1 MPSDFEK
8 NKEQELD
15 RYGVWIKSGPQDV
28 NDTTGDTAVNLEP
41 PVELQDLQEKQPV
54 SENPASVDGS
64 IEPESG
70 AETETAEPDETGVQ
84 DALEE
89 LDLPPLSDF
98 NSLDEETELP
108 VKDEEITEADFEI
121 QPSTEINTSEGIEN
135 TMPEDT
141 GSSKE
146 SPHINIVQDDGAAS
160 FEDDSLAEPDDDNE
174 SDALPEEQTITVEND
189 WISDKEDVP
198 VWESEKT
205 SHEADLKD
213 AENPENDAESPE
225 SGSIVFAEDREEES
239 RNIDSK
245 ATSDSDTG
253 FMPEDISPVHEFEVN
268 DTKIENI
275 ELPVDSTNNGETNT
289 DETPGTWDSE
299 FPDFSAFLDES
310 ELSQIDNM
318 TPPPRTEKK
327 ESSGDGMEEI
337 SMDDFGLS
345 DDFSEIS
352 LDDFM
357 SDGSSSKA
365 KENQAVFDDTPP
377 LNIDL
382 EFDDEFIEESKK
394 MSRTQTDSDDL
405 LSQFFDD
412 DFGVEIIDESPD
424 LSESSKI
431 SGKTEQTGSTDF
443 DLSEIEGFEMFD
455 DTEASPV
462 SEEKPHEDNISNIG
476 KTEEISLSD
485 FDTESTGSETPET
498 VKSSGV
504 NDGSE
509 DVTSEFD
516 DILSEIGPSANQG
529 SQSIDKPS
537 SGDINLT
544 VTVEDDEETEEEPEP
559 EMDNLEEEEE
569 EISVPIYIED
579 AGKTPEP
586 SKPNNAPSPGD
597 FDLSEIEGFEF
608 LDSDSPSKKSE
619 QNETVSEETIT
630 QEETTAEPVVAED
643 EIIAEPVVSEEET
656 PLADLDFAEPALQE
670 EEIIAE
676 PAVEDDE
683 ITAEPVVAEEETP
696 LADLD
701 FAEPALQEEEI
712 TAEPVVAED
721 ETIAE
726 PVVAEDETT
735 AEPVVA
741 EEEII
746 AEPAEEDDEITAE
759 PVVVEDETIAEPVVA
774 EDETPLADP
783 DFAEPALQEEEITA
797 EPAEEDDETIAEPA
811 EEDDETIAEPVVTE
825 DEITAEPVVVE
836 DEITAEPVVAED
848 ETTAEPVVAEDETPL
863 ADLDFAEP
871 ALQEEEIIAEPAE
884 EDDEITA
891 EPVVAEDETIAE
903 PVVVEDETIA
913 EPVVVEDET
922 IAEPVVEDETPLAD
936 LDFAEPA
943 LQEEEIIAEPAVE
956 EETIAEPVVIEDEI
970 TAEPVV
976 AEDETIAE
984 PVVAEDET
992 IAEPVVAEDEITAE
1006 PVVAEEETP
1015 LADLDFA
1022 EPALQE
1028 KEIIAEPT
1036 VEEEKCGT
1044 EKEADNN
1051 KQEQVEAV
1059 NSETADVSD
1068 MFLESTGNS
1077 ENTSETMKDLDIPPA
1092 LGEPGDKETVE
1103 INTPKLDI
1111 TNPFDDSLENTEG
1124 DSDTK
1129 ENEKVESE
1137 ENMNNDFD
1145 DVKAVE
1151 QDLLDTETKDT
1162 GSEPALDKTNEE
1174 TTVLRKIA
1182 EELTSIRDE
1191 ITTLK
1196 SELNNLKSVDTT
1208 ASQVEES
1215 VQSGDDAGEVSI
1227 PTSQNDSENSG
1238 FFADD
1243 DTDES
1248 IALTGDELNNI
1259 LTTADFTEE
1268 KSGVDEDH
1276 PVNDDS
1282 GEPEE
1287 VKTEDVDEGISDF
1300 EKELLENDEKTFDEE
1315 KAFEDPAYDTVEPVP
1330 ITKIEDTNYLDG
1342 EDEALPAEELA
1353 IDEGEIP
1360 EIDFN
1365 DEVLVEPEETEISD
1379 TIKDLDINA
1388 KTPEIDTVT
1397 QESTEEKEPEVE
1409 KEDNGVFTE
1418 ELKGEIKTVLA
1429 YMDQLLENLPE
1440 SKIEEFA
1447 KSEHFHVYKKLF
1459 DELGLS

>member
-121 QPSTEINTSEGIEN
+121 QPSTEIKTSEGTEN

-160 FEDDSLAEPDDDNE
+160 FEDDSLAEPDDDNG
-174 SDALPEEQTITVEND
+174 SDSLPEEQTITVEND

-213 AENPENDAESPE
+213 AENDAESPE

-245 ATSDSDTG
+245 STSDSDTG

-462 SEEKPHEDNISNIG
+462 SEEKPHEDNISSIG

-630 QEETTAEPVVAED
+630 QDETIAEPVVVEDEITAEPVVAED
-643 EIIAEPVVSEEET
+643 ET

-676 PAVEDDE
+676 PA
-683 ITAEPVVAEEETP
+683 EE
-696 LADLD
+696 
-701 FAEPALQEEEI
+701 
-712 TAEPVVAED
+712 

-726 PVVAEDETT
+726 PVVAEDE
-735 AEPVVA
+735 
-741 EEEII
+741 
-746 AEPAEEDDEITAE
+746 ITAE
-759 PVVVEDETIAEPVVA
+759 PVVV
-774 EDETPLADP
+774 
-783 DFAEPALQEEEITA
+783 
-797 EPAEEDDETIAEPA
+797 
-811 EEDDETIAEPVVTE
+811 
-825 DEITAEPVVVE
+825 
-836 DEITAEPVVAED
+836 
-848 ETTAEPVVAEDETPL
+848 EDETPL

-913 EPVVVEDET
+913 EPVV
-922 IAEPVVEDETPLAD
+922 
-936 LDFAEPA
+936 
-943 LQEEEIIAEPAVE
+943 
-956 EETIAEPVVIEDEI
+956 
-970 TAEPVV
+970 
-976 AEDETIAE
+976 
-984 PVVAEDET
+984 AEDET

-1006 PVVAEEETP
+1006 PVVVEDETP

-1028 KEIIAEPT
+1028 EEIIAEPT

-1315 KAFEDPAYDTVEPVP
+1315 NAFEDPAYDTVEPVP

-1365 DEVLVEPEETEISD
+1365 DEVLVEPEETEISG
-1379 TIKDLDINA
+1379 T
-1388 KTPEIDTVT
+1388 
-1397 QESTEEKEPEVE
+1397 
-1409 KEDNGVFTE
+1409 
-1418 ELKGEIKTVLA
+1418 
-1429 YMDQLLENLPE
+1429 
-1440 SKIEEFA
+1440 
-1447 KSEHFHVYKKLF
+1447 
-1459 DELGLS
+1459 

>member
-28 NDTTGDTAVNLEP
+28 NDTTGDTAANLEP

-121 QPSTEINTSEGIEN
+121 QPSTEIKTSEGTEN

-160 FEDDSLAEPDDDNE
+160 FEDDSLAEPDDDNG

-213 AENPENDAESPE
+213 AENDAESPE
-225 SGSIVFAEDREEES
+225 SGSIAFPEDRE
-239 RNIDSK
+239 
-245 ATSDSDTG
+245 
-253 FMPEDISPVHEFEVN
+253 
-268 DTKIENI
+268 
-275 ELPVDSTNNGETNT
+275 
-289 DETPGTWDSE
+289 E

-462 SEEKPHEDNISNIG
+462 SEEKPHEDNISSIG

-485 FDTESTGSETPET
+485 FDTEFAGSETPET
-498 VKSSGV
+498 VKASGV

-619 QNETVSEETIT
+619 QNETISEETIT
-630 QEETTAEPVVAED
+630 QEET
-643 EIIAEPVVSEEET
+643 
-656 PLADLDFAEPALQE
+656 
-670 EEIIAE
+670 
-676 PAVEDDE
+676 
-683 ITAEPVVAEEETP
+683 
-696 LADLD
+696 
-701 FAEPALQEEEI
+701 
-712 TAEPVVAED
+712 
-721 ETIAE
+721 
-726 PVVAEDETT
+726 
-735 AEPVVA
+735 
-741 EEEII
+741 
-746 AEPAEEDDEITAE
+746 
-759 PVVVEDETIAEPVVA
+759 
-774 EDETPLADP
+774 
-783 DFAEPALQEEEITA
+783 
-797 EPAEEDDETIAEPA
+797 
-811 EEDDETIAEPVVTE
+811 
-825 DEITAEPVVVE
+825 
-836 DEITAEPVVAED
+836 
-848 ETTAEPVVAEDETPL
+848 
-863 ADLDFAEP
+863 
-871 ALQEEEIIAEPAE
+871 
-884 EDDEITA
+884 
-891 EPVVAEDETIAE
+891 
-903 PVVVEDETIA
+903 
-913 EPVVVEDET
+913 
-922 IAEPVVEDETPLAD
+922 
-936 LDFAEPA
+936 
-943 LQEEEIIAEPAVE
+943 
-956 EETIAEPVVIEDEI
+956 
-970 TAEPVV
+970 
-976 AEDETIAE
+976 
-984 PVVAEDET
+984 
-992 IAEPVVAEDEITAE
+992 TAE

-1028 KEIIAEPT
+1028 KEIIAEPAVEEGEIT
-1036 VEEEKCGT
+1036 AEPVVVEDETIAEPVVTEEETPLADLDFAEPALQEEEIIAEPAVEEGEITAEPVVVEDETIAEPVVTEEETPLADLDFAEPALQEKEIIAEPAEEDDETTAEPVVAEDETIAEPAVEEDEITVEPVVAEDETIAEPVVAEDETIAEPVVTEDEITAEPVVAEDETPLADPDFAEPALQEDEIIAEPAVTEDEITAEPVVAEDETPLADLDFAEPALQEEETIAEPVVAEDETIAEPVVAEEETPLADLDFAEPALQEEEIIAEPAVEEEKCGT

-1059 NSETADVSD
+1059 NTETADVSD

-1162 GSEPALDKTNEE
+1162 GSEPAQDKTNEE

-1208 ASQVEES
+1208 GSQVEES

-1379 TIKDLDINA
+1379 TIKDLDINT

-1397 QESTEEKEPEVE
+1397 QEPTEEKEPEVE

>member
-64 IEPESG
+64 IEPESR

-121 QPSTEINTSEGIEN
+121 QPSTEIKTSEGTEN

-160 FEDDSLAEPDDDNE
+160 FEDDSLAEPDDDNG
-174 SDALPEEQTITVEND
+174 SDSLPEEQTITVEND

-198 VWESEKT
+198 VWGSEKT

-213 AENPENDAESPE
+213 AENDAESPE

-462 SEEKPHEDNISNIG
+462 SEEKPHEDNISSIG

-504 NDGSE
+504 NDDSE

-579 AGKTPEP
+579 AGKTQEP

-643 EIIAEPVVSEEET
+643 EIIAEPGV
-656 PLADLDFAEPALQE
+656 AED
-670 EEIIAE
+670 EIIAE
-676 PAVEDDE
+676 PG
-683 ITAEPVVAEEETP
+683 
-696 LADLD
+696 
-701 FAEPALQEEEI
+701 
-712 TAEPVVAED
+712 
-721 ETIAE
+721 
-726 PVVAEDETT
+726 
-735 AEPVVA
+735 
-741 EEEII
+741 
-746 AEPAEEDDEITAE
+746 
-759 PVVVEDETIAEPVVA
+759 
-774 EDETPLADP
+774 
-783 DFAEPALQEEEITA
+783 
-797 EPAEEDDETIAEPA
+797 
-811 EEDDETIAEPVVTE
+811 
-825 DEITAEPVVVE
+825 
-836 DEITAEPVVAED
+836 
-848 ETTAEPVVAEDETPL
+848 
-863 ADLDFAEP
+863 
-871 ALQEEEIIAEPAE
+871 
-884 EDDEITA
+884 
-891 EPVVAEDETIAE
+891 
-903 PVVVEDETIA
+903 
-913 EPVVVEDET
+913 
-922 IAEPVVEDETPLAD
+922 
-936 LDFAEPA
+936 
-943 LQEEEIIAEPAVE
+943 
-956 EETIAEPVVIEDEI
+956 
-970 TAEPVV
+970 
-976 AEDETIAE
+976 
-984 PVVAEDET
+984 
-992 IAEPVVAEDEITAE
+992 VAEDEI
-1006 PVVAEEETP
+1006 
-1015 LADLDFA
+1015 
-1022 EPALQE
+1022 
-1028 KEIIAEPT
+1028 
-1036 VEEEKCGT
+1036 CCCRRR
-1044 EKEADNN
+1044 NN
-1051 KQEQVEAV
+1051 RR
-1059 NSETADVSD
+1059 TCC
-1068 MFLESTGNS
+1068 
-1077 ENTSETMKDLDIPPA
+1077 
-1092 LGEPGDKETVE
+1092 
-1103 INTPKLDI
+1103 
-1111 TNPFDDSLENTEG
+1111 
-1124 DSDTK
+1124 
-1129 ENEKVESE
+1129 
-1137 ENMNNDFD
+1137 
-1145 DVKAVE
+1145 
-1151 QDLLDTETKDT
+1151 
-1162 GSEPALDKTNEE
+1162 
-1174 TTVLRKIA
+1174 R
-1182 EELTSIRDE
+1182 
-1191 ITTLK
+1191 
-1196 SELNNLKSVDTT
+1196 
-1208 ASQVEES
+1208 
-1215 VQSGDDAGEVSI
+1215 
-1227 PTSQNDSENSG
+1227 
-1238 FFADD
+1238 
-1243 DTDES
+1243 
-1248 IALTGDELNNI
+1248 
-1259 LTTADFTEE
+1259 
-1268 KSGVDEDH
+1268 
-1276 PVNDDS
+1276 
-1282 GEPEE
+1282 
-1287 VKTEDVDEGISDF
+1287 
-1300 EKELLENDEKTFDEE
+1300 
-1315 KAFEDPAYDTVEPVP
+1315 
-1330 ITKIEDTNYLDG
+1330 
-1342 EDEALPAEELA
+1342 
-1353 IDEGEIP
+1353 
-1360 EIDFN
+1360 
-1365 DEVLVEPEETEISD
+1365 
-1379 TIKDLDINA
+1379 
-1388 KTPEIDTVT
+1388 
-1397 QESTEEKEPEVE
+1397 
-1409 KEDNGVFTE
+1409 
-1418 ELKGEIKTVLA
+1418 
-1429 YMDQLLENLPE
+1429 
-1440 SKIEEFA
+1440 
-1447 KSEHFHVYKKLF
+1447 
-1459 DELGLS
+1459 

>member
-89 LDLPPLSDF
+89 IDLPPLSDF

-121 QPSTEINTSEGIEN
+121 QPSTEIKTSEGTEN

-146 SPHINIVQDDGAAS
+146 SPHINIVQDDGDAS
-160 FEDDSLAEPDDDNE
+160 FEDDSLAEPDDDNG
-174 SDALPEEQTITVEND
+174 SDSLPEEQTITVEND

-213 AENPENDAESPE
+213 AENDAESPE
-225 SGSIVFAEDREEES
+225 SGSIVFAEDRE
-239 RNIDSK
+239 
-245 ATSDSDTG
+245 
-253 FMPEDISPVHEFEVN
+253 
-268 DTKIENI
+268 
-275 ELPVDSTNNGETNT
+275 
-289 DETPGTWDSE
+289 E

-462 SEEKPHEDNISNIG
+462 SEEKPHEDNISSIG

-498 VKSSGV
+498 VKSSGG

-630 QEETTAEPVVAED
+630 QDETIAEPVVA
-643 EIIAEPVVSEEET
+643 EEET

-683 ITAEPVVAEEETP
+683 ITAEPVVAE
-696 LADLD
+696 
-701 FAEPALQEEEI
+701 
-712 TAEPVVAED
+712 
-721 ETIAE
+721 
-726 PVVAEDETT
+726 
-735 AEPVVA
+735 
-741 EEEII
+741 
-746 AEPAEEDDEITAE
+746 
-759 PVVVEDETIAEPVVA
+759 
-774 EDETPLADP
+774 
-783 DFAEPALQEEEITA
+783 
-797 EPAEEDDETIAEPA
+797 
-811 EEDDETIAEPVVTE
+811 
-825 DEITAEPVVVE
+825 
-836 DEITAEPVVAED
+836 
-848 ETTAEPVVAEDETPL
+848 
-863 ADLDFAEP
+863 
-871 ALQEEEIIAEPAE
+871 
-884 EDDEITA
+884 
-891 EPVVAEDETIAE
+891 DETIAE

-922 IAEPVVEDETPLAD
+922 TAEPVIAEDETPLADLDFAEPALQEKEIIAEPAAEDDEITAEPAVEEDEITAEPVVAEDETIAEPVVVEDEITAEPVVAEDETPLADPDFAEPALQEDEITAEPAVAEDEITAEPAAVEDETIAEPVVVENEITAEPVVAEDETTAEPVVTEEETPLAD

-956 EETIAEPVVIEDEI
+956 EE
-970 TAEPVV
+970 
-976 AEDETIAE
+976 
-984 PVVAEDET
+984 
-992 IAEPVVAEDEITAE
+992 
-1006 PVVAEEETP
+1006 
-1015 LADLDFA
+1015 
-1022 EPALQE
+1022 
-1028 KEIIAEPT
+1028 
-1036 VEEEKCGT
+1036 KCGT

-1059 NSETADVSD
+1059 NTETADVSD
-1068 MFLESTGNS
+1068 MFLESTDNS

-1397 QESTEEKEPEVE
+1397 QEPTEEKEPEVE

>member
-121 QPSTEINTSEGIEN
+121 QPSTEIKTSEGTEN

-160 FEDDSLAEPDDDNE
+160 FEDDSLAEPDDNNG

-205 SHEADLKD
+205 SHEGDLKD

-225 SGSIVFAEDREEES
+225 SGSIAFAEDR
-239 RNIDSK
+239 D
-245 ATSDSDTG
+245 
-253 FMPEDISPVHEFEVN
+253 
-268 DTKIENI
+268 
-275 ELPVDSTNNGETNT
+275 
-289 DETPGTWDSE
+289 E

-310 ELSQIDNM
+310 ELSQINNM
-318 TPPPRTEKK
+318 TPPPSTEKK

-462 SEEKPHEDNISNIG
+462 SEEKPHEDNISSIG

-498 VKSSGV
+498 VKSRGV

-608 LDSDSPSKKSE
+608 LDSDSPSQKSE
-619 QNETVSEETIT
+619 PNETVSEETIT

-643 EIIAEPVVSEEET
+643 EITAEPVVVEDETIAEPVVVEDETIAEPVVSEEET

-670 EEIIAE
+670 EEAI
-676 PAVEDDE
+676 
-683 ITAEPVVAEEETP
+683 AEPVVA
-696 LADLD
+696 
-701 FAEPALQEEEI
+701 EEEI
-712 TAEPVVAED
+712 TAEPVVSED
-721 ETIAE
+721 KTIAE
-726 PVVAEDETT
+726 PVVAEDE
-735 AEPVVA
+735 
-741 EEEII
+741 I
-746 AEPAEEDDEITAE
+746 
-759 PVVVEDETIAEPVVA
+759 
-774 EDETPLADP
+774 
-783 DFAEPALQEEEITA
+783 
-797 EPAEEDDETIAEPA
+797 
-811 EEDDETIAEPVVTE
+811 
-825 DEITAEPVVVE
+825 
-836 DEITAEPVVAED
+836 
-848 ETTAEPVVAEDETPL
+848 TAEPVVAEDETPL

-871 ALQEEEIIAEPAE
+871 ALQEEEIIAEPVVAE
-884 EDDEITA
+884 EEITA
-891 EPVVAEDETIAE
+891 EPVVSEE
-903 PVVVEDETIA
+903 
-913 EPVVVEDET
+913 
-922 IAEPVVEDETPLAD
+922 ETPLAD
-936 LDFAEPA
+936 PDFAEPA
-943 LQEEEIIAEPAVE
+943 LQEEEIIAEPAE
-956 EETIAEPVVIEDEI
+956 EDEI

-984 PVVAEDET
+984 PVVSEEETPLADLGFAEPALQEEEIIAEPAEEDDETIAEPVVVEDEITAEPVIAEDET
-992 IAEPVVAEDEITAE
+992 IAEPVVSEDETIAEPVVTEDEITAEPVVAEDEITAE

-1015 LADLDFA
+1015 LADPDFA

-1028 KEIIAEPT
+1028 EEITAEPVVAEDETPLADQDFAEPALQEEEIIAEPA

-1059 NSETADVSD
+1059 NTETADVSD
-1068 MFLESTGNS
+1068 MFLESTDNS

-1397 QESTEEKEPEVE
+1397 QEPTEEKEPEVE

>member
-121 QPSTEINTSEGIEN
+121 QPSTEIKTSEGTEN

-160 FEDDSLAEPDDDNE
+160 FEDDSLAEPDDDNG
-174 SDALPEEQTITVEND
+174 SDSLPEEQTITVEND

-198 VWESEKT
+198 VWGSEKT

-213 AENPENDAESPE
+213 AENPENDTESPE

-253 FMPEDISPVHEFEVN
+253 FMPEDISPVQEFEVN

-462 SEEKPHEDNISNIG
+462 SEEKPHEDNISSIG

-504 NDGSE
+504 NDDSE

-630 QEETTAEPVVAED
+630 QDETIAEPVVA
-643 EIIAEPVVSEEET
+643 EEET

-712 TAEPVVAED
+712 IAEPAEEETIAEPVVVEDEITAEPVVVEDETPLADLDFAEPALQEEEIIAEPAVEEEITAEPVVAEDEITAEPVVAED

-726 PVVAEDETT
+726 PVVAEEETPLADLDF
-735 AEPVVA
+735 AEPA
-741 EEEII
+741 LQEEEII
-746 AEPAEEDDEITAE
+746 AEPAEEDEITAEPVVAEDETIAE

-774 EDETPLADP
+774 EDETPLADL

-797 EPAEEDDETIAEPA
+797 EP
-811 EEDDETIAEPVVTE
+811 VV
-825 DEITAEPVVVE
+825 AE

-848 ETTAEPVVAEDETPL
+848 EITTEPVVAEEETPL
-863 ADLDFAEP
+863 ADLDFTEP

-913 EPVVVEDET
+913 EPVV
-922 IAEPVVEDETPLAD
+922 
-936 LDFAEPA
+936 
-943 LQEEEIIAEPAVE
+943 
-956 EETIAEPVVIEDEI
+956 
-970 TAEPVV
+970 
-976 AEDETIAE
+976 
-984 PVVAEDET
+984 AEDET

-1006 PVVAEEETP
+1006 PVVVEDETP

-1028 KEIIAEPT
+1028 EEIIAEPT

>member
-1 MPSDFEK
+1 MQKTKQSQNLLLQRK
-8 NKEQELD
+8 KHLWQT
-15 RYGVWIKSGPQDV
+15 WILP
-28 NDTTGDTAVNLEP
+28 NL
-41 PVELQDLQEKQPV
+41 
-54 SENPASVDGS
+54 
-64 IEPESG
+64 
-70 AETETAEPDETGVQ
+70 
-84 DALEE
+84 
-89 LDLPPLSDF
+89 
-98 NSLDEETELP
+98 
-108 VKDEEITEADFEI
+108 
-121 QPSTEINTSEGIEN
+121 
-135 TMPEDT
+135 
-141 GSSKE
+141 
-146 SPHINIVQDDGAAS
+146 
-160 FEDDSLAEPDDDNE
+160 
-174 SDALPEEQTITVEND
+174 
-189 WISDKEDVP
+189 
-198 VWESEKT
+198 
-205 SHEADLKD
+205 
-213 AENPENDAESPE
+213 
-225 SGSIVFAEDREEES
+225 
-239 RNIDSK
+239 
-245 ATSDSDTG
+245 
-253 FMPEDISPVHEFEVN
+253 
-268 DTKIENI
+268 
-275 ELPVDSTNNGETNT
+275 
-289 DETPGTWDSE
+289 
-299 FPDFSAFLDES
+299 
-310 ELSQIDNM
+310 
-318 TPPPRTEKK
+318 
-327 ESSGDGMEEI
+327 
-337 SMDDFGLS
+337 
-345 DDFSEIS
+345 
-352 LDDFM
+352 
-357 SDGSSSKA
+357 
-365 KENQAVFDDTPP
+365 
-377 LNIDL
+377 
-382 EFDDEFIEESKK
+382 
-394 MSRTQTDSDDL
+394 
-405 LSQFFDD
+405 
-412 DFGVEIIDESPD
+412 
-424 LSESSKI
+424 
-431 SGKTEQTGSTDF
+431 
-443 DLSEIEGFEMFD
+443 
-455 DTEASPV
+455 
-462 SEEKPHEDNISNIG
+462 
-476 KTEEISLSD
+476 
-485 FDTESTGSETPET
+485 
-498 VKSSGV
+498 
-504 NDGSE
+504 
-509 DVTSEFD
+509 
-516 DILSEIGPSANQG
+516 
-529 SQSIDKPS
+529 
-537 SGDINLT
+537 
-544 VTVEDDEETEEEPEP
+544 
-559 EMDNLEEEEE
+559 
-569 EISVPIYIED
+569 
-579 AGKTPEP
+579 
-586 SKPNNAPSPGD
+586 
-597 FDLSEIEGFEF
+597 
-608 LDSDSPSKKSE
+608 
-619 QNETVSEETIT
+619 
-630 QEETTAEPVVAED
+630 VVA
-643 EIIAEPVVSEEET
+643 EEET

-676 PAVEDDE
+676 P
-683 ITAEPVVAEEETP
+683 VVA
-696 LADLD
+696 
-701 FAEPALQEEEI
+701 
-712 TAEPVVAED
+712 
-721 ETIAE
+721 
-726 PVVAEDETT
+726 
-735 AEPVVA
+735 
-741 EEEII
+741 
-746 AEPAEEDDEITAE
+746 
-759 PVVVEDETIAEPVVA
+759 
-774 EDETPLADP
+774 
-783 DFAEPALQEEEITA
+783 
-797 EPAEEDDETIAEPA
+797 
-811 EEDDETIAEPVVTE
+811 
-825 DEITAEPVVVE
+825 E

-848 ETTAEPVVAEDETPL
+848 EITAEPVVAENETPLADLDFAEPAIQEEEIIAEPAVAEDEITAEPVVAEDEITAEPVVAEDETPL

-871 ALQEEEIIAEPAE
+871 ALQEEEIIAEPAV
-884 EDDEITA
+884 EDDETIA

-903 PVVVEDETIA
+903 PVVA
-913 EPVVVEDET
+913 EG
-922 IAEPVVEDETPLAD
+922 ETPLAD

-943 LQEEEIIAEPAVE
+943 LQEEEIIAEPA
-956 EETIAEPVVIEDEI
+956 
-970 TAEPVV
+970 
-976 AEDETIAE
+976 
-984 PVVAEDET
+984 
-992 IAEPVVAEDEITAE
+992 
-1006 PVVAEEETP
+1006 
-1015 LADLDFA
+1015 
-1022 EPALQE
+1022 
-1028 KEIIAEPT
+1028 

-1068 MFLESTGNS
+1068 MFLESTDNS

-1397 QESTEEKEPEVE
+1397 QEPTEEKEPEVE

>member
-54 SENPASVDGS
+54 SETPASVDGS

-121 QPSTEINTSEGIEN
+121 QPSTEIKTSEGTEN

-141 GSSKE
+141 GSSEE

-160 FEDDSLAEPDDDNE
+160 FEDDSLAEPDDDNG

-213 AENPENDAESPE
+213 AENPENDAEPPE
-225 SGSIVFAEDREEES
+225 SGSIVFAEDR
-239 RNIDSK
+239 D
-245 ATSDSDTG
+245 
-253 FMPEDISPVHEFEVN
+253 
-268 DTKIENI
+268 
-275 ELPVDSTNNGETNT
+275 
-289 DETPGTWDSE
+289 E

-424 LSESSKI
+424 LSESSKT

-462 SEEKPHEDNISNIG
+462 SEEKPHEDNISSIG

-485 FDTESTGSETPET
+485 FDTESTGSETPDT
-498 VKSSGV
+498 VKSRGG

-630 QEETTAEPVVAED
+630 QEKT
-643 EIIAEPVVSEEET
+643 
-656 PLADLDFAEPALQE
+656 
-670 EEIIAE
+670 
-676 PAVEDDE
+676 
-683 ITAEPVVAEEETP
+683 
-696 LADLD
+696 
-701 FAEPALQEEEI
+701 
-712 TAEPVVAED
+712 
-721 ETIAE
+721 
-726 PVVAEDETT
+726 
-735 AEPVVA
+735 
-741 EEEII
+741 
-746 AEPAEEDDEITAE
+746 
-759 PVVVEDETIAEPVVA
+759 
-774 EDETPLADP
+774 
-783 DFAEPALQEEEITA
+783 
-797 EPAEEDDETIAEPA
+797 
-811 EEDDETIAEPVVTE
+811 
-825 DEITAEPVVVE
+825 
-836 DEITAEPVVAED
+836 TAEPVVAED
-848 ETTAEPVVAEDETPL
+848 ETTAEPVVAK
-863 ADLDFAEP
+863 
-871 ALQEEEIIAEPAE
+871 
-884 EDDEITA
+884 DEITA
-891 EPVVAEDETIAE
+891 EPVVT
-903 PVVVEDETIA
+903 
-913 EPVVVEDET
+913 
-922 IAEPVVEDETPLAD
+922 
-936 LDFAEPA
+936 
-943 LQEEEIIAEPAVE
+943 
-956 EETIAEPVVIEDEI
+956 
-970 TAEPVV
+970 
-976 AEDETIAE
+976 EDETIAE

-992 IAEPVVAEDEITAE
+992 IAEPVVAEEEITAE
-1006 PVVAEEETP
+1006 PVVAEEETPLAAPDFAEPAVQEEEITADPVVAEEETP

-1028 KEIIAEPT
+1028 DETIAEPVVPEEETPLADPDFAEPALQEEEIIAEPA

-1059 NSETADVSD
+1059 NTETADVSD

-1397 QESTEEKEPEVE
+1397 QEPTEEKEPEVE

>member
-54 SENPASVDGS
+54 SETPASVDGS

-121 QPSTEINTSEGIEN
+121 QPSTEIKTSEGTEN

-141 GSSKE
+141 GSSEE

-160 FEDDSLAEPDDDNE
+160 FEDDSLAEPDDDNG

-213 AENPENDAESPE
+213 AENPENDAEPPE
-225 SGSIVFAEDREEES
+225 SGSIVFAEDR
-239 RNIDSK
+239 D
-245 ATSDSDTG
+245 
-253 FMPEDISPVHEFEVN
+253 
-268 DTKIENI
+268 
-275 ELPVDSTNNGETNT
+275 
-289 DETPGTWDSE
+289 E

-424 LSESSKI
+424 LSESSKT

-462 SEEKPHEDNISNIG
+462 SEEKPHEDNISSIG

-485 FDTESTGSETPET
+485 FDTESTGSETPDT
-498 VKSSGV
+498 VKSRGG

-630 QEETTAEPVVAED
+630 QEKTTAEPVVAED
-643 EIIAEPVVSEEET
+643 ETTAEPVVAKDEITAEPVVTEDETIAEPVVAEDETIAEPVVAEEEITAEPVVAEEETPLAAPDFAEPAVQEEEITADPVVAEEET

-676 PAVEDDE
+676 PAVEDN
-683 ITAEPVVAEEETP
+683 
-696 LADLD
+696 
-701 FAEPALQEEEI
+701 EI

-726 PVVAEDETT
+726 PVVAEDETPLADLDF
-735 AEPVVA
+735 AEPA
-741 EEEII
+741 LQEEEII
-746 AEPAEEDDEITAE
+746 AEPAVT
-759 PVVVEDETIAEPVVA
+759 EDETIAEPVVA
-774 EDETPLADP
+774 E
-783 DFAEPALQEEEITA
+783 
-797 EPAEEDDETIAEPA
+797 
-811 EEDDETIAEPVVTE
+811 DETIAEPVVTE
-825 DEITAEPVVVE
+825 DEITAEPVV
-836 DEITAEPVVAED
+836 AEE
-848 ETTAEPVVAEDETPL
+848 ETPL

-891 EPVVAEDETIAE
+891 EPVVAEDET
-903 PVVVEDETIA
+903 
-913 EPVVVEDET
+913 
-922 IAEPVVEDETPLAD
+922 PLAD
-936 LDFAEPA
+936 PDFAEPA
-943 LQEEEIIAEPAVE
+943 LQEE
-956 EETIAEPVVIEDEI
+956 
-970 TAEPVV
+970 
-976 AEDETIAE
+976 ETIAE

-992 IAEPVVAEDEITAE
+992 IAEPVVT
-1006 PVVAEEETP
+1006 EEETP

-1028 KEIIAEPT
+1028 DETIAEPVVPEEETPLADPDFAEPALQEEEIIAEPA

-1059 NSETADVSD
+1059 NTETADVSD

-1397 QESTEEKEPEVE
+1397 QEPTEEKEPEVE

>member
-121 QPSTEINTSEGIEN
+121 QPSTEIKTSAGTEN

-225 SGSIVFAEDREEES
+225 SGSIAFPEDR
-239 RNIDSK
+239 D
-245 ATSDSDTG
+245 
-253 FMPEDISPVHEFEVN
+253 
-268 DTKIENI
+268 
-275 ELPVDSTNNGETNT
+275 
-289 DETPGTWDSE
+289 E

-455 DTEASPV
+455 DTEASPF
-462 SEEKPHEDNISNIG
+462 SEEKPHEDNISSIG

-619 QNETVSEETIT
+619 QNETVSEEAIT
-630 QEETTAEPVVAED
+630 QEETTAEPVVVEDETIAEPVVAEEETPLADLDFAEPALQEKEIIAEPAEEDDEITAEPVVAEDETIAEPVVVEEETTAEPVVSEEETPLADLDFAEPALQEEEIIAEPAVTEDEITAEPVVAEEETIAEPVVAEDETIAEPVVAED
-643 EIIAEPVVSEEET
+643 EITAEPVVVEDETIAEPVVAEDETIAEPVVAEDETTAEPVVVEDETIAEPVVSEDETIAEPVVVEDEITAEPVVAEDETPLADPDFAEPALQEKEIIAEPAVEDDEITAEPVVVEDETIAEPVVSEDETIAEPVVSEDETIAEPVVSEEET

-676 PAVEDDE
+676 PAVE
-683 ITAEPVVAEEETP
+683 
-696 LADLD
+696 
-701 FAEPALQEEEI
+701 EEI
-712 TAEPVVAED
+712 
-721 ETIAE
+721 IAE
-726 PVVAEDETT
+726 PVVAE
-735 AEPVVA
+735 
-741 EEEII
+741 
-746 AEPAEEDDEITAE
+746 DEITAE

-774 EDETPLADP
+774 EDETIV
-783 DFAEPALQEEEITA
+783 EPVVVE
-797 EPAEEDDETIAEPA
+797 
-811 EEDDETIAEPVVTE
+811 DETIAEPVVTE
-825 DEITAEPVVVE
+825 DEITAEPVV
-836 DEITAEPVVAED
+836 T
-848 ETTAEPVVAEDETPL
+848 
-863 ADLDFAEP
+863 
-871 ALQEEEIIAEPAE
+871 EE
-884 EDDEITA
+884 
-891 EPVVAEDETIAE
+891 ETIAE
-903 PVVVEDETIA
+903 PVVA
-913 EPVVVEDET
+913 EE
-922 IAEPVVEDETPLAD
+922 ETPLAD

-956 EETIAEPVVIEDEI
+956 EE
-970 TAEPVV
+970 
-976 AEDETIAE
+976 
-984 PVVAEDET
+984 
-992 IAEPVVAEDEITAE
+992 
-1006 PVVAEEETP
+1006 
-1015 LADLDFA
+1015 
-1022 EPALQE
+1022 
-1028 KEIIAEPT
+1028 
-1036 VEEEKCGT
+1036 KCGT
-1044 EKEADNN
+1044 EKETDNN

-1397 QESTEEKEPEVE
+1397 QEPTEEKEPEVE

>member
-121 QPSTEINTSEGIEN
+121 QPSTEIKTSEGTEN
-135 TMPEDT
+135 TMPEGT

-225 SGSIVFAEDREEES
+225 SGSIAFAEDR
-239 RNIDSK
+239 D
-245 ATSDSDTG
+245 
-253 FMPEDISPVHEFEVN
+253 
-268 DTKIENI
+268 
-275 ELPVDSTNNGETNT
+275 
-289 DETPGTWDSE
+289 E

-462 SEEKPHEDNISNIG
+462 SEEKPHEDNISSIG

-529 SQSIDKPS
+529 SQSVDKPS

-643 EIIAEPVVSEEET
+643 ET
-656 PLADLDFAEPALQE
+656 
-670 EEIIAE
+670 
-676 PAVEDDE
+676 
-683 ITAEPVVAEEETP
+683 
-696 LADLD
+696 
-701 FAEPALQEEEI
+701 

-726 PVVAEDETT
+726 PVVVEN
-735 AEPVVA
+735 
-741 EEEII
+741 EI
-746 AEPAEEDDEITAE
+746 
-759 PVVVEDETIAEPVVA
+759 
-774 EDETPLADP
+774 
-783 DFAEPALQEEEITA
+783 
-797 EPAEEDDETIAEPA
+797 
-811 EEDDETIAEPVVTE
+811 
-825 DEITAEPVVVE
+825 
-836 DEITAEPVVAED
+836 
-848 ETTAEPVVAEDETPL
+848 TAEPVVAEDETPL

-871 ALQEEEIIAEPAE
+871 ALQKEEIIAEPAE

-891 EPVVAEDETIAE
+891 EPVVAEEEITAEPVVAEDEITAEPVVVEDETIAEPVVTEDEITAEPVVAEEETPLAAPDFAEPAVQEEEIIAE

-913 EPVVVEDET
+913 EPVV
-922 IAEPVVEDETPLAD
+922 AEEETPLAD
-936 LDFAEPA
+936 PDFAEPA
-943 LQEEEIIAEPAVE
+943 LQEEEIIAEPAVTEDETITEPVVTEDETPLADPDFAEPALQE
-956 EETIAEPVVIEDEI
+956 EEIIAEPAVAKDEI

-976 AEDETIAE
+976 AEEETPLADPDFAEPALQEKEIIAE
-984 PVVAEDET
+984 PAVK
-992 IAEPVVAEDEITAE
+992 EDEITAE

-1015 LADLDFA
+1015 LADLGFA
-1022 EPALQE
+1022 EPVLQE
-1028 KEIIAEPT
+1028 EEIIAEPA

-1044 EKEADNN
+1044 EKETDNN

-1059 NSETADVSD
+1059 NTETADVSD

-1182 EELTSIRDE
+1182 EELTSIKDE

-1397 QESTEEKEPEVE
+1397 QEPTEEKEPEVE

>member
-121 QPSTEINTSEGIEN
+121 QPSTEIKTSEGTEN

-160 FEDDSLAEPDDDNE
+160 FEDDSLAEPDDDNG
-174 SDALPEEQTITVEND
+174 SDSLPEEQTITVEND

-213 AENPENDAESPE
+213 AENDAESPE

-245 ATSDSDTG
+245 STSDSDTG

-462 SEEKPHEDNISNIG
+462 SEEKPHEDNISSIG

-630 QEETTAEPVVAED
+630 Q
-643 EIIAEPVVSEEET
+643 
-656 PLADLDFAEPALQE
+656 
-670 EEIIAE
+670 
-676 PAVEDDE
+676 
-683 ITAEPVVAEEETP
+683 
-696 LADLD
+696 
-701 FAEPALQEEEI
+701 
-712 TAEPVVAED
+712 D
-721 ETIAE
+721 ETI
-726 PVVAEDETT
+726 
-735 AEPVVA
+735 
-741 EEEII
+741 
-746 AEPAEEDDEITAE
+746 
-759 PVVVEDETIAEPVVA
+759 
-774 EDETPLADP
+774 
-783 DFAEPALQEEEITA
+783 
-797 EPAEEDDETIAEPA
+797 
-811 EEDDETIAEPVVTE
+811 
-825 DEITAEPVVVE
+825 AEPVVVE
-836 DEITAEPVVAED
+836 DEI
-848 ETTAEPVVAEDETPL
+848 TAEPVVAEDETPL

-891 EPVVAEDETIAE
+891 EPVVAEDEITAE
-903 PVVVEDETIA
+903 PVVA
-913 EPVVVEDET
+913 EE
-922 IAEPVVEDETPLAD
+922 ETPLAD

-943 LQEEEIIAEPAVE
+943 LQE
-956 EETIAEPVVIEDEI
+956 DEI

-976 AEDETIAE
+976 AEDEITTEPVVAEEETPLADLDFTEPALQEEEIIAEPAEEDDEITAEPVVAEDETIAEPVVVEDETIAE

-1006 PVVAEEETP
+1006 PVVVEDETP

-1028 KEIIAEPT
+1028 EEIIAEPT

-1397 QESTEEKEPEVE
+1397 QEPTEEKEPEVE

>member
-121 QPSTEINTSEGIEN
+121 QPSTEIKTSEGTEN

-160 FEDDSLAEPDDDNE
+160 FEDDSLAEPDDNNE

-225 SGSIVFAEDREEES
+225 SGSIAFAEDRE
-239 RNIDSK
+239 
-245 ATSDSDTG
+245 
-253 FMPEDISPVHEFEVN
+253 
-268 DTKIENI
+268 
-275 ELPVDSTNNGETNT
+275 
-289 DETPGTWDSE
+289 E

-424 LSESSKI
+424 LSESSKT

-462 SEEKPHEDNISNIG
+462 SEEKPHEDNISSIG

-498 VKSSGV
+498 VKSRGV

-630 QEETTAEPVVAED
+630 QDET
-643 EIIAEPVVSEEET
+643 I
-656 PLADLDFAEPALQE
+656 
-670 EEIIAE
+670 
-676 PAVEDDE
+676 
-683 ITAEPVVAEEETP
+683 AEPVVAEEETP
-696 LADLD
+696 LADPD

-712 TAEPVVAED
+712 TAEPAVTED
-721 ETIAE
+721 G
-726 PVVAEDETT
+726 
-735 AEPVVA
+735 
-741 EEEII
+741 
-746 AEPAEEDDEITAE
+746 ITAE
-759 PVVVEDETIAEPVVA
+759 PVVSEE
-774 EDETPLADP
+774 ETPLADP

-797 EPAEEDDETIAEPA
+797 EPAEEDDE
-811 EEDDETIAEPVVTE
+811 
-825 DEITAEPVVVE
+825 ITAV
-836 DEITAEPVVAED
+836 
-848 ETTAEPVVAEDETPL
+848 PVVAEDETPL

-891 EPVVAEDETIAE
+891 EPVVAEDETTAE
-903 PVVVEDETIA
+903 PVVA
-913 EPVVVEDET
+913 EE
-922 IAEPVVEDETPLAD
+922 ETPFAD
-936 LDFAEPA
+936 LDFAEHA
-943 LQEEEIIAEPAVE
+943 LQKEEIIAEPAE
-956 EETIAEPVVIEDEI
+956 EDDEITAEPVVAKDEI

-984 PVVAEDET
+984 PVIAEDEITAEPVVAKDEITAEPVVTEDET
-992 IAEPVVAEDEITAE
+992 IAEPVVAEEETPLADLVFAEDEITAE

-1028 KEIIAEPT
+1028 KEIIAEPA

-1059 NSETADVSD
+1059 NTETADVSD

-1282 GEPEE
+1282 GETEE

-1397 QESTEEKEPEVE
+1397 QEPTEEKEPEVE

>member
-121 QPSTEINTSEGIEN
+121 QPSTEIKTSEGTEN

-213 AENPENDAESPE
+213 AENDADSPE

-245 ATSDSDTG
+245 STSDSDTG

-431 SGKTEQTGSTDF
+431 SGKKEQTGSTDF

-462 SEEKPHEDNISNIG
+462 SEEKPHEDNISSIG

-498 VKSSGV
+498 VKSSGG

-643 EIIAEPVVSEEET
+643 E
-656 PLADLDFAEPALQE
+656 
-670 EEIIAE
+670 
-676 PAVEDDE
+676 
-683 ITAEPVVAEEETP
+683 
-696 LADLD
+696 
-701 FAEPALQEEEI
+701 
-712 TAEPVVAED
+712 
-721 ETIAE
+721 
-726 PVVAEDETT
+726 
-735 AEPVVA
+735 
-741 EEEII
+741 
-746 AEPAEEDDEITAE
+746 
-759 PVVVEDETIAEPVVA
+759 
-774 EDETPLADP
+774 
-783 DFAEPALQEEEITA
+783 
-797 EPAEEDDETIAEPA
+797 
-811 EEDDETIAEPVVTE
+811 
-825 DEITAEPVVVE
+825 
-836 DEITAEPVVAED
+836 
-848 ETTAEPVVAEDETPL
+848 TPL

-903 PVVVEDETIA
+903 PVVAEDETIA

-922 IAEPVVEDETPLAD
+922 IAEPVVAEDETIAEPVVAEDETIAEPVVAEDETIAEPVVAEDETIAEPVVAEDETIAEPVVSEEETPLAD

-956 EETIAEPVVIEDEI
+956 EETIAEPVV
-970 TAEPVV
+970 V
-976 AEDETIAE
+976 
-984 PVVAEDET
+984 
-992 IAEPVVAEDEITAE
+992 EDEITAE

-1028 KEIIAEPT
+1028 EEIIAEPA

-1051 KQEQVEAV
+1051 KQEQVDAV

-1342 EDEALPAEELA
+1342 EDESLPAEELA

-1397 QESTEEKEPEVE
+1397 QEPTEEKEPEVE

>member
-70 AETETAEPDETGVQ
+70 AATETAEPDETGVQ

-121 QPSTEINTSEGIEN
+121 QPSTEIKTSEGIEN

-160 FEDDSLAEPDDDNE
+160 FEDDSLAEPDDDNG
-174 SDALPEEQTITVEND
+174 SDSLPEEQTITVEND

-198 VWESEKT
+198 VWGSEKT

-225 SGSIVFAEDREEES
+225 SGSIVFAEDR
-239 RNIDSK
+239 D
-245 ATSDSDTG
+245 
-253 FMPEDISPVHEFEVN
+253 
-268 DTKIENI
+268 
-275 ELPVDSTNNGETNT
+275 
-289 DETPGTWDSE
+289 E

-462 SEEKPHEDNISNIG
+462 SEEKPHEDNISSIG

-630 QEETTAEPVVAED
+630 QDETIAEPVVA
-643 EIIAEPVVSEEET
+643 EEET

-683 ITAEPVVAEEETP
+683 ITAEPVVAEDEII
-696 LADLD
+696 
-701 FAEPALQEEEI
+701 AEPVVVEDEI

-726 PVVAEDETT
+726 PVVAEE
-735 AEPVVA
+735 
-741 EEEII
+741 
-746 AEPAEEDDEITAE
+746 
-759 PVVVEDETIAEPVVA
+759 
-774 EDETPLADP
+774 
-783 DFAEPALQEEEITA
+783 
-797 EPAEEDDETIAEPA
+797 
-811 EEDDETIAEPVVTE
+811 
-825 DEITAEPVVVE
+825 
-836 DEITAEPVVAED
+836 
-848 ETTAEPVVAEDETPL
+848 ETPL

-871 ALQEEEIIAEPAE
+871 ALQEEEIIAEPAV

-913 EPVVVEDET
+913 EPVVT
-922 IAEPVVEDETPLAD
+922 
-936 LDFAEPA
+936 
-943 LQEEEIIAEPAVE
+943 
-956 EETIAEPVVIEDEI
+956 EDEI

-1006 PVVAEEETP
+1006 PVVAEDETPLADLDFAEPALQEEEIIAEPTEEDDEITAEPVVAEDEITAEPVVAEDEITTEPVVAEEETP

-1028 KEIIAEPT
+1028 EEIIAEPT

-1282 GEPEE
+1282 GEPDE

-1397 QESTEEKEPEVE
+1397 QEPTEEKEPEVE

>member
-121 QPSTEINTSEGIEN
+121 QPSTEIKTSEGTEN

-160 FEDDSLAEPDDDNE
+160 FEDDSLAEPDDDNG
-174 SDALPEEQTITVEND
+174 SDSLPEEQTITVEND

-213 AENPENDAESPE
+213 AENDAESPE
-225 SGSIVFAEDREEES
+225 SGSIAFAEDREEES

-462 SEEKPHEDNISNIG
+462 SEEKPHEDNISSIG

-504 NDGSE
+504 NDDSE

-643 EIIAEPVVSEEET
+643 ET

-676 PAVEDDE
+676 PAEEDDE
-683 ITAEPVVAEEETP
+683 ITAEPVVAEE
-696 LADLD
+696 
-701 FAEPALQEEEI
+701 
-712 TAEPVVAED
+712 
-721 ETIAE
+721 
-726 PVVAEDETT
+726 
-735 AEPVVA
+735 
-741 EEEII
+741 
-746 AEPAEEDDEITAE
+746 
-759 PVVVEDETIAEPVVA
+759 
-774 EDETPLADP
+774 
-783 DFAEPALQEEEITA
+783 
-797 EPAEEDDETIAEPA
+797 
-811 EEDDETIAEPVVTE
+811 
-825 DEITAEPVVVE
+825 
-836 DEITAEPVVAED
+836 
-848 ETTAEPVVAEDETPL
+848 ETPL

-891 EPVVAEDETIAE
+891 EPVVAEDEITAE
-903 PVVVEDETIA
+903 PVVSEEETPLADLDFAEPALQEKEIIAEPTVEEEITAEPVVAEDETIS
-913 EPVVVEDET
+913 EPVV
-922 IAEPVVEDETPLAD
+922 AEEETPLAD

-943 LQEEEIIAEPAVE
+943 LQEEEIIAEPAE
-956 EETIAEPVVIEDEI
+956 EDDEITPEPVVTEDETIAEPVVTEDETI
-970 TAEPVV
+970 AEPVV
-976 AEDETIAE
+976 AEDEIIAE

-992 IAEPVVAEDEITAE
+992 IAEPVVAEEETPLADLDFAEPALQKEEIIAEPAEEDDETIAE

-1028 KEIIAEPT
+1028 EEIIAEPT

-1182 EELTSIRDE
+1182 EELTSIKDE

-1268 KSGVDEDH
+1268 KSGIDEDH

-1397 QESTEEKEPEVE
+1397 QEPTEEKEPEVE

>member
-121 QPSTEINTSEGIEN
+121 QPSTEINTSEGTEN

-213 AENPENDAESPE
+213 AENDAESPE
-225 SGSIVFAEDREEES
+225 SGSIAFAEDR
-239 RNIDSK
+239 D
-245 ATSDSDTG
+245 
-253 FMPEDISPVHEFEVN
+253 
-268 DTKIENI
+268 
-275 ELPVDSTNNGETNT
+275 
-289 DETPGTWDSE
+289 E

-462 SEEKPHEDNISNIG
+462 SEEKPHEDNISSIG

-630 QEETTAEPVVAED
+630 QEEK
-643 EIIAEPVVSEEET
+643 
-656 PLADLDFAEPALQE
+656 
-670 EEIIAE
+670 
-676 PAVEDDE
+676 
-683 ITAEPVVAEEETP
+683 
-696 LADLD
+696 
-701 FAEPALQEEEI
+701 
-712 TAEPVVAED
+712 
-721 ETIAE
+721 
-726 PVVAEDETT
+726 
-735 AEPVVA
+735 
-741 EEEII
+741 
-746 AEPAEEDDEITAE
+746 
-759 PVVVEDETIAEPVVA
+759 
-774 EDETPLADP
+774 
-783 DFAEPALQEEEITA
+783 
-797 EPAEEDDETIAEPA
+797 
-811 EEDDETIAEPVVTE
+811 
-825 DEITAEPVVVE
+825 
-836 DEITAEPVVAED
+836 
-848 ETTAEPVVAEDETPL
+848 TAEPVVAEDETPL

-891 EPVVAEDETIAE
+891 EEPVVAEEETPLADLDFAEPALQEDETIAE
-903 PVVVEDETIA
+903 PVVA
-913 EPVVVEDET
+913 
-922 IAEPVVEDETPLAD
+922 EDETPLAD

-943 LQEEEIIAEPAVE
+943 LQEEEIIAEPAE
-956 EETIAEPVVIEDEI
+956 EDDETIAEPVVVEDETIAEPVVAEDETIAEPVVAEDETPLADLDFAEPALQEEEIIAEPTVEEEITAEPVVAEDEITAEPVVVEDEI

-992 IAEPVVAEDEITAE
+992 IAEPVVAE
-1006 PVVAEEETP
+1006 EETP

-1028 KEIIAEPT
+1028 EEIIAEP
-1036 VEEEKCGT
+1036 
-1044 EKEADNN
+1044 
-1051 KQEQVEAV
+1051 
-1059 NSETADVSD
+1059 
-1068 MFLESTGNS
+1068 
-1077 ENTSETMKDLDIPPA
+1077 
-1092 LGEPGDKETVE
+1092 
-1103 INTPKLDI
+1103 
-1111 TNPFDDSLENTEG
+1111 
-1124 DSDTK
+1124 
-1129 ENEKVESE
+1129 
-1137 ENMNNDFD
+1137 
-1145 DVKAVE
+1145 
-1151 QDLLDTETKDT
+1151 
-1162 GSEPALDKTNEE
+1162 
-1174 TTVLRKIA
+1174 A
-1182 EELTSIRDE
+1182 EEDDE
-1191 ITTLK
+1191 ITAELK
-1196 SELNNLKSVDTT
+1196 TK
-1208 ASQVEES
+1208 Q
-1215 VQSGDDAGEVSI
+1215 
-1227 PTSQNDSENSG
+1227 SQN
-1238 FFADD
+1238 
-1243 DTDES
+1243 
-1248 IALTGDELNNI
+1248 
-1259 LTTADFTEE
+1259 
-1268 KSGVDEDH
+1268 
-1276 PVNDDS
+1276 
-1282 GEPEE
+1282 
-1287 VKTEDVDEGISDF
+1287 
-1300 EKELLENDEKTFDEE
+1300 LL
-1315 KAFEDPAYDTVEPVP
+1315 
-1330 ITKIEDTNYLDG
+1330 
-1342 EDEALPAEELA
+1342 
-1353 IDEGEIP
+1353 
-1360 EIDFN
+1360 
-1365 DEVLVEPEETEISD
+1365 S
-1379 TIKDLDINA
+1379 
-1388 KTPEIDTVT
+1388 
-1397 QESTEEKEPEVE
+1397 
-1409 KEDNGVFTE
+1409 
-1418 ELKGEIKTVLA
+1418 LKMK
-1429 YMDQLLENLPE
+1429 
-1440 SKIEEFA
+1440 
-1447 KSEHFHVYKKLF
+1447 
-1459 DELGLS
+1459 

>member
-70 AETETAEPDETGVQ
+70 ADTETAEPDETGVQ

-121 QPSTEINTSEGIEN
+121 QPSTEIKTSEGTEN

-225 SGSIVFAEDREEES
+225 SGSIVFAEDR
-239 RNIDSK
+239 D
-245 ATSDSDTG
+245 
-253 FMPEDISPVHEFEVN
+253 
-268 DTKIENI
+268 
-275 ELPVDSTNNGETNT
+275 
-289 DETPGTWDSE
+289 E

-462 SEEKPHEDNISNIG
+462 SEEKPHEDNISSIG

-559 EMDNLEEEEE
+559 EIDNFEEEEE

-579 AGKTPEP
+579 AGKTQEA

-630 QEETTAEPVVAED
+630 QDETIAEPVVAED
-643 EIIAEPVVSEEET
+643 ETIAEPVVTEDEITAESVVAEDEKIAEPVVAEDET
-656 PLADLDFAEPALQE
+656 IAEPVVAEDETIAEPVVAEDETIAEPVVVEDETIAEPVVAEDETIAEPVFAED
-670 EEIIAE
+670 EITAE
-676 PAVEDDE
+676 PAVEDD
-683 ITAEPVVAEEETP
+683 
-696 LADLD
+696 
-701 FAEPALQEEEI
+701 EI

-726 PVVAEDETT
+726 PVVAEDETI
-735 AEPVVA
+735 AEPV
-741 EEEII
+741 I
-746 AEPAEEDDEITAE
+746 A
-759 PVVVEDETIAEPVVA
+759 EDETI
-774 EDETPLADP
+774 
-783 DFAEPALQEEEITA
+783 
-797 EPAEEDDETIAEPA
+797 
-811 EEDDETIAEPVVTE
+811 
-825 DEITAEPVVVE
+825 AEPVVVE
-836 DEITAEPVVAED
+836 DEITAEPVVAE
-848 ETTAEPVVAEDETPL
+848 EETPL

-891 EPVVAEDETIAE
+891 EPVVAEDET
-903 PVVVEDETIA
+903 
-913 EPVVVEDET
+913 
-922 IAEPVVEDETPLAD
+922 PLAD
-936 LDFAEPA
+936 PDFAEPA
-943 LQEEEIIAEPAVE
+943 LQEEEIIAEPA
-956 EETIAEPVVIEDEI
+956 
-970 TAEPVV
+970 
-976 AEDETIAE
+976 
-984 PVVAEDET
+984 
-992 IAEPVVAEDEITAE
+992 
-1006 PVVAEEETP
+1006 
-1015 LADLDFA
+1015 
-1022 EPALQE
+1022 
-1028 KEIIAEPT
+1028 

-1077 ENTSETMKDLDIPPA
+1077 ENTSETMNDLDIPPA

-1182 EELTSIRDE
+1182 EELTSIKDE

-1342 EDEALPAEELA
+1342 EDEALSAEELA

-1397 QESTEEKEPEVE
+1397 QEPTEEKEPEVE

>member
-121 QPSTEINTSEGIEN
+121 QPSTEIKTSEGTEN

-160 FEDDSLAEPDDDNE
+160 FEDDSLAEPDDDNG
-174 SDALPEEQTITVEND
+174 SDSLPEEQTITVEND

-213 AENPENDAESPE
+213 AENDAESPE

-327 ESSGDGMEEI
+327 EISGDGMEEI

-462 SEEKPHEDNISNIG
+462 SEEKPHEDNISSIG

-630 QEETTAEPVVAED
+630 QDETIAEPVVA
-643 EIIAEPVVSEEET
+643 EEET

-683 ITAEPVVAEEETP
+683 ITAEPVVAE
-696 LADLD
+696 
-701 FAEPALQEEEI
+701 
-712 TAEPVVAED
+712 D
-721 ETIAE
+721 ETI
-726 PVVAEDETT
+726 
-735 AEPVVA
+735 
-741 EEEII
+741 
-746 AEPAEEDDEITAE
+746 AE

-774 EDETPLADP
+774 EDETPLARRR
-783 DFAEPALQEEEITA
+783 
-797 EPAEEDDETIAEPA
+797 
-811 EEDDETIAEPVVTE
+811 
-825 DEITAEPVVVE
+825 
-836 DEITAEPVVAED
+836 
-848 ETTAEPVVAEDETPL
+848 
-863 ADLDFAEP
+863 
-871 ALQEEEIIAEPAE
+871 
-884 EDDEITA
+884 
-891 EPVVAEDETIAE
+891 
-903 PVVVEDETIA
+903 
-913 EPVVVEDET
+913 
-922 IAEPVVEDETPLAD
+922 
-936 LDFAEPA
+936 
-943 LQEEEIIAEPAVE
+943 
-956 EETIAEPVVIEDEI
+956 
-970 TAEPVV
+970 
-976 AEDETIAE
+976 
-984 PVVAEDET
+984 
-992 IAEPVVAEDEITAE
+992 
-1006 PVVAEEETP
+1006 
-1015 LADLDFA
+1015 
-1022 EPALQE
+1022 
-1028 KEIIAEPT
+1028 
-1036 VEEEKCGT
+1036 
-1044 EKEADNN
+1044 NN
-1051 KQEQVEAV
+1051 RR
-1059 NSETADVSD
+1059 TCC
-1068 MFLESTGNS
+1068 
-1077 ENTSETMKDLDIPPA
+1077 
-1092 LGEPGDKETVE
+1092 
-1103 INTPKLDI
+1103 
-1111 TNPFDDSLENTEG
+1111 
-1124 DSDTK
+1124 
-1129 ENEKVESE
+1129 
-1137 ENMNNDFD
+1137 
-1145 DVKAVE
+1145 
-1151 QDLLDTETKDT
+1151 
-1162 GSEPALDKTNEE
+1162 
-1174 TTVLRKIA
+1174 R
-1182 EELTSIRDE
+1182 
-1191 ITTLK
+1191 
-1196 SELNNLKSVDTT
+1196 
-1208 ASQVEES
+1208 
-1215 VQSGDDAGEVSI
+1215 
-1227 PTSQNDSENSG
+1227 
-1238 FFADD
+1238 
-1243 DTDES
+1243 
-1248 IALTGDELNNI
+1248 
-1259 LTTADFTEE
+1259 
-1268 KSGVDEDH
+1268 
-1276 PVNDDS
+1276 
-1282 GEPEE
+1282 
-1287 VKTEDVDEGISDF
+1287 
-1300 EKELLENDEKTFDEE
+1300 
-1315 KAFEDPAYDTVEPVP
+1315 
-1330 ITKIEDTNYLDG
+1330 
-1342 EDEALPAEELA
+1342 
-1353 IDEGEIP
+1353 
-1360 EIDFN
+1360 
-1365 DEVLVEPEETEISD
+1365 
-1379 TIKDLDINA
+1379 
-1388 KTPEIDTVT
+1388 
-1397 QESTEEKEPEVE
+1397 
-1409 KEDNGVFTE
+1409 
-1418 ELKGEIKTVLA
+1418 
-1429 YMDQLLENLPE
+1429 
-1440 SKIEEFA
+1440 
-1447 KSEHFHVYKKLF
+1447 
-1459 DELGLS
+1459 

>member
-121 QPSTEINTSEGIEN
+121 QPSTEIKTSEGTEN

-160 FEDDSLAEPDDDNE
+160 FEDDSLAEPDDDNG
-174 SDALPEEQTITVEND
+174 SDSLPEEQTITVEND

-225 SGSIVFAEDREEES
+225 SGSIVFAEDR
-239 RNIDSK
+239 D
-245 ATSDSDTG
+245 
-253 FMPEDISPVHEFEVN
+253 
-268 DTKIENI
+268 
-275 ELPVDSTNNGETNT
+275 
-289 DETPGTWDSE
+289 E

-462 SEEKPHEDNISNIG
+462 SEEKPHEDNSSNIG

-579 AGKTPEP
+579 AGKTQEA

-630 QEETTAEPVVAED
+630 QDETTAEPVVVEDEITAEPVVAED
-643 EIIAEPVVSEEET
+643 EITAEPVVAEDETIAEPVVSEEET
-656 PLADLDFAEPALQE
+656 PLADLDFAEPVVSE
-670 EEIIAE
+670 DETIAE
-676 PAVEDDE
+676 PVFAEDE
-683 ITAEPVVAEEETP
+683 ITAEPVVAEE
-696 LADLD
+696 
-701 FAEPALQEEEI
+701 
-712 TAEPVVAED
+712 
-721 ETIAE
+721 
-726 PVVAEDETT
+726 
-735 AEPVVA
+735 
-741 EEEII
+741 
-746 AEPAEEDDEITAE
+746 
-759 PVVVEDETIAEPVVA
+759 
-774 EDETPLADP
+774 
-783 DFAEPALQEEEITA
+783 
-797 EPAEEDDETIAEPA
+797 
-811 EEDDETIAEPVVTE
+811 
-825 DEITAEPVVVE
+825 
-836 DEITAEPVVAED
+836 
-848 ETTAEPVVAEDETPL
+848 ETPL

-903 PVVVEDETIA
+903 PVVA
-913 EPVVVEDET
+913 EE
-922 IAEPVVEDETPLAD
+922 ETPLAD

-956 EETIAEPVVIEDEI
+956 EDDEITAEPVVAEEETPLADPDFAEPALQEEEIIAEPAVEEDEITAEPVVAEDEITAEPVVAEDKITAEPVVTEDEITAEPVVVEDEI

-984 PVVAEDET
+984 PVVAE
-992 IAEPVVAEDEITAE
+992 
-1006 PVVAEEETP
+1006 EETP
-1015 LADLDFA
+1015 LADPDFA

-1028 KEIIAEPT
+1028 EEIIAEPA

-1059 NSETADVSD
+1059 NTETADVSD
-1068 MFLESTGNS
+1068 MFLESTDNS

-1162 GSEPALDKTNEE
+1162 GSEPALDKINEE

-1397 QESTEEKEPEVE
+1397 QEPTEEKEPEVE

>member
-121 QPSTEINTSEGIEN
+121 QPSTEIKTSEGIEN

-225 SGSIVFAEDREEES
+225 SGSIVFAEDR
-239 RNIDSK
+239 D
-245 ATSDSDTG
+245 
-253 FMPEDISPVHEFEVN
+253 
-268 DTKIENI
+268 
-275 ELPVDSTNNGETNT
+275 
-289 DETPGTWDSE
+289 E

-462 SEEKPHEDNISNIG
+462 SEEKPHEDNISSIG

-537 SGDINLT
+537 SGDIKLT

-579 AGKTPEP
+579 AGKTQEA

-619 QNETVSEETIT
+619 QNETISEETIT
-630 QEETTAEPVVAED
+630 QEET
-643 EIIAEPVVSEEET
+643 IAEPVVTEE
-656 PLADLDFAEPALQE
+656 
-670 EEIIAE
+670 
-676 PAVEDDE
+676 E
-683 ITAEPVVAEEETP
+683 ITAEPVIAEEETP

-701 FAEPALQEEEI
+701 FAEPAHQEEET
-712 TAEPVVAED
+712 TAEPVVVED

-726 PVVAEDETT
+726 PVVVEDEITAEPVVTEDETI

-797 EPAEEDDETIAEPA
+797 EPAEEDDE
-811 EEDDETIAEPVVTE
+811 
-825 DEITAEPVVVE
+825 ITAES
-836 DEITAEPVVAED
+836 VVAE
-848 ETTAEPVVAEDETPL
+848 EETPL
-863 ADLDFAEP
+863 ADPDFAEP
-871 ALQEEEIIAEPAE
+871 ALQEEEIIAEPAV

-903 PVVVEDETIA
+903 PVVAEDETIA
-913 EPVVVEDET
+913 EPVVVE
-922 IAEPVVEDETPLAD
+922 
-936 LDFAEPA
+936 
-943 LQEEEIIAEPAVE
+943 EEIIAEPAE
-956 EETIAEPVVIEDEI
+956 EDDETI
-970 TAEPVV
+970 AEPVV

-1028 KEIIAEPT
+1028 EEIIAEPAEEDDEITAEPVVAEDETIAEPVVAEDETIAEPVVVEDEITAEPVVSEEETPLADLDFAEPALQEEEIIAEPT

-1268 KSGVDEDH
+1268 KSGVNEDH

-1397 QESTEEKEPEVE
+1397 QEPTEEKEPEVE

>member
-121 QPSTEINTSEGIEN
+121 QPSTEIKTSEGTEN

-160 FEDDSLAEPDDDNE
+160 FEDDSLAEPDDNNE

-213 AENPENDAESPE
+213 AENDAESPE
-225 SGSIVFAEDREEES
+225 SGSIAFAEDR
-239 RNIDSK
+239 D
-245 ATSDSDTG
+245 
-253 FMPEDISPVHEFEVN
+253 
-268 DTKIENI
+268 
-275 ELPVDSTNNGETNT
+275 
-289 DETPGTWDSE
+289 E

-424 LSESSKI
+424 LSESSKT

-462 SEEKPHEDNISNIG
+462 SEEKPHEDNISSIG

-485 FDTESTGSETPET
+485 FDTEFAGSETPET

-619 QNETVSEETIT
+619 PNETISEETIT
-630 QEETTAEPVVAED
+630 QEETTSEPVVAEDETIAEPVVAED
-643 EIIAEPVVSEEET
+643 ET

-676 PAVEDDE
+676 PAVTEDEITAEPVVAEDE
-683 ITAEPVVAEEETP
+683 ITAEPVVAEEETITEPVVAEEETPLADPDFPEPALQEKEIISEPAVEEEITAEPVVAEDETP

-712 TAEPVVAED
+712 IAEPAVAED

-726 PVVAEDETT
+726 PVVAEE
-735 AEPVVA
+735 
-741 EEEII
+741 
-746 AEPAEEDDEITAE
+746 
-759 PVVVEDETIAEPVVA
+759 
-774 EDETPLADP
+774 
-783 DFAEPALQEEEITA
+783 
-797 EPAEEDDETIAEPA
+797 
-811 EEDDETIAEPVVTE
+811 
-825 DEITAEPVVVE
+825 
-836 DEITAEPVVAED
+836 
-848 ETTAEPVVAEDETPL
+848 ETPL

-891 EPVVAEDETIAE
+891 EPVIAENETIAEPVIAENETIAEPVVAEEETPLADPDFVEPALQEKEIIAEPAVTEDEITAEPVVAEEETIAEPVVAEDEITAEPVVAEEEITAEPVVAEDETIAE
-903 PVVVEDETIA
+903 PVA
-913 EPVVVEDET
+913 
-922 IAEPVVEDETPLAD
+922 A
-936 LDFAEPA
+936 
-943 LQEEEIIAEPAVE
+943 
-956 EETIAEPVVIEDEI
+956 EDEI

-984 PVVAEDET
+984 PVVAEEET
-992 IAEPVVAEDEITAE
+992 PLADLDFAKPALQEEEIIAEPAVEEGEITAE

-1015 LADLDFA
+1015 LADPDFA

-1028 KEIIAEPT
+1028 EEIIAEPA

-1162 GSEPALDKTNEE
+1162 GSEPAQDKTNEE

-1397 QESTEEKEPEVE
+1397 QEPTEEKEPEVE

>member
-121 QPSTEINTSEGIEN
+121 QPSTEIKTSEGTEN

-141 GSSKE
+141 GPSKE

-160 FEDDSLAEPDDDNE
+160 FEDDSLAEPDDDNG
-174 SDALPEEQTITVEND
+174 SDSLPEEQTITVEND

-198 VWESEKT
+198 VWGSEKT

-225 SGSIVFAEDREEES
+225 SGSIVFAEDR
-239 RNIDSK
+239 D
-245 ATSDSDTG
+245 
-253 FMPEDISPVHEFEVN
+253 
-268 DTKIENI
+268 
-275 ELPVDSTNNGETNT
+275 
-289 DETPGTWDSE
+289 E

-310 ELSQIDNM
+310 ELSQINNM
-318 TPPPRTEKK
+318 TPPPRAEKK

-443 DLSEIEGFEMFD
+443 DLSEIKGFEMFD

-462 SEEKPHEDNISNIG
+462 SEEKPHEDNISSIG

-485 FDTESTGSETPET
+485 FDTEFAGSETPET

-608 LDSDSPSKKSE
+608 LDSDSPSQKSE
-619 QNETVSEETIT
+619 PNETVSEETIT
-630 QEETTAEPVVAED
+630 QEETTAEPVVAE
-643 EIIAEPVVSEEET
+643 EET
-656 PLADLDFAEPALQE
+656 PW
-670 EEIIAE
+670 
-676 PAVEDDE
+676 
-683 ITAEPVVAEEETP
+683 
-696 LADLD
+696 
-701 FAEPALQEEEI
+701 
-712 TAEPVVAED
+712 
-721 ETIAE
+721 
-726 PVVAEDETT
+726 
-735 AEPVVA
+735 
-741 EEEII
+741 
-746 AEPAEEDDEITAE
+746 
-759 PVVVEDETIAEPVVA
+759 
-774 EDETPLADP
+774 ADP
-783 DFAEPALQEEEITA
+783 
-797 EPAEEDDETIAEPA
+797 
-811 EEDDETIAEPVVTE
+811 
-825 DEITAEPVVVE
+825 
-836 DEITAEPVVAED
+836 
-848 ETTAEPVVAEDETPL
+848 
-863 ADLDFAEP
+863 DFAEP

-891 EPVVAEDETIAE
+891 EPVVAEDEITAEPVVAEDETIAE
-903 PVVVEDETIA
+903 PVIADDETIAEPVIAEDETIA
-913 EPVVVEDET
+913 EPVVAEDET
-922 IAEPVVEDETPLAD
+922 IAEPVVTEDETIAEPVVAEDETIAEPVVAEEEITAEPVVAEEEITAEPVVVEDEITAEPVVVEDEITAEPVVAEDETPLADPDFAEPALQEEEIIAEPAEEDDETIAEPVVPEEETPLAD

-956 EETIAEPVVIEDEI
+956 EDEI

-984 PVVAEDET
+984 PVVTED
-992 IAEPVVAEDEITAE
+992 
-1006 PVVAEEETP
+1006 ETP

-1028 KEIIAEPT
+1028 DETIAEPVVT
-1036 VEEEKCGT
+1036 EEETPLADQDFAEPALQEKEITAEPVVAEEKTPLADPDFAEPALQEEETIAEPAEEEEKCGT

-1068 MFLESTGNS
+1068 MFLESTDNS

-1162 GSEPALDKTNEE
+1162 GSEPAQDKTNEE

-1196 SELNNLKSVDTT
+1196 SELSNLKSVDTT

-1248 IALTGDELNNI
+1248 IALSGDELNNI

-1397 QESTEEKEPEVE
+1397 QEPTEEKEPEVE

>member
-1 MPSDFEK
+1 MLGK
-8 NKEQELD
+8 LRKL
-15 RYGVWIKSGPQDV
+15 
-28 NDTTGDTAVNLEP
+28 L
-41 PVELQDLQEKQPV
+41 
-54 SENPASVDGS
+54 NP
-64 IEPESG
+64 
-70 AETETAEPDETGVQ
+70 TMH
-84 DALEE
+84 
-89 LDLPPLSDF
+89 LP
-98 NSLDEETELP
+98 
-108 VKDEEITEADFEI
+108 
-121 QPSTEINTSEGIEN
+121 
-135 TMPEDT
+135 
-141 GSSKE
+141 
-146 SPHINIVQDDGAAS
+146 
-160 FEDDSLAEPDDDNE
+160 
-174 SDALPEEQTITVEND
+174 
-189 WISDKEDVP
+189 
-198 VWESEKT
+198 
-205 SHEADLKD
+205 
-213 AENPENDAESPE
+213 
-225 SGSIVFAEDREEES
+225 
-239 RNIDSK
+239 
-245 ATSDSDTG
+245 
-253 FMPEDISPVHEFEVN
+253 
-268 DTKIENI
+268 
-275 ELPVDSTNNGETNT
+275 
-289 DETPGTWDSE
+289 
-299 FPDFSAFLDES
+299 
-310 ELSQIDNM
+310 
-318 TPPPRTEKK
+318 
-327 ESSGDGMEEI
+327 
-337 SMDDFGLS
+337 
-345 DDFSEIS
+345 
-352 LDDFM
+352 
-357 SDGSSSKA
+357 
-365 KENQAVFDDTPP
+365 
-377 LNIDL
+377 
-382 EFDDEFIEESKK
+382 
-394 MSRTQTDSDDL
+394 
-405 LSQFFDD
+405 
-412 DFGVEIIDESPD
+412 
-424 LSESSKI
+424 
-431 SGKTEQTGSTDF
+431 
-443 DLSEIEGFEMFD
+443 
-455 DTEASPV
+455 
-462 SEEKPHEDNISNIG
+462 
-476 KTEEISLSD
+476 
-485 FDTESTGSETPET
+485 
-498 VKSSGV
+498 
-504 NDGSE
+504 
-509 DVTSEFD
+509 
-516 DILSEIGPSANQG
+516 
-529 SQSIDKPS
+529 
-537 SGDINLT
+537 
-544 VTVEDDEETEEEPEP
+544 
-559 EMDNLEEEEE
+559 
-569 EISVPIYIED
+569 
-579 AGKTPEP
+579 
-586 SKPNNAPSPGD
+586 PGD

-630 QEETTAEPVVAED
+630 QDETTAEPVVVEDEITAEPVVAED
-643 EIIAEPVVSEEET
+643 EITAEPVVAEDETIAEPVVSEEET
-656 PLADLDFAEPALQE
+656 PLADLDFAEPVVSE
-670 EEIIAE
+670 DETIAE
-676 PAVEDDE
+676 PVFAEDE

-696 LADLD
+696 LADPD

-712 TAEPVVAED
+712 
-721 ETIAE
+721 
-726 PVVAEDETT
+726 
-735 AEPVVA
+735 
-741 EEEII
+741 I
-746 AEPAEEDDEITAE
+746 AEPAVED
-759 PVVVEDETIAEPVVA
+759 DETIAEPVVA

-783 DFAEPALQEEEITA
+783 DFAEPALQEEEI
-797 EPAEEDDETIAEPA
+797 IAEPA
-811 EEDDETIAEPVVTE
+811 
-825 DEITAEPVVVE
+825 
-836 DEITAEPVVAED
+836 
-848 ETTAEPVVAEDETPL
+848 
-863 ADLDFAEP
+863 
-871 ALQEEEIIAEPAE
+871 
-884 EDDEITA
+884 
-891 EPVVAEDETIAE
+891 
-903 PVVVEDETIA
+903 
-913 EPVVVEDET
+913 
-922 IAEPVVEDETPLAD
+922 
-936 LDFAEPA
+936 
-943 LQEEEIIAEPAVE
+943 
-956 EETIAEPVVIEDEI
+956 
-970 TAEPVV
+970 
-976 AEDETIAE
+976 
-984 PVVAEDET
+984 
-992 IAEPVVAEDEITAE
+992 
-1006 PVVAEEETP
+1006 
-1015 LADLDFA
+1015 
-1022 EPALQE
+1022 
-1028 KEIIAEPT
+1028 

-1068 MFLESTGNS
+1068 MFLESTDNS

-1182 EELTSIRDE
+1182 EELTSIKDE

-1388 KTPEIDTVT
+1388 KTPEIDTIT
-1397 QESTEEKEPEVE
+1397 QEPTEEKEPEVE

>member
-28 NDTTGDTAVNLEP
+28 NDTTGDTAANLEP

-121 QPSTEINTSEGIEN
+121 QPSTEIKTSEGTEN

-160 FEDDSLAEPDDDNE
+160 FEDDSLAEPDDDNG

-225 SGSIVFAEDREEES
+225 SGSIAFAEDRE
-239 RNIDSK
+239 
-245 ATSDSDTG
+245 
-253 FMPEDISPVHEFEVN
+253 
-268 DTKIENI
+268 
-275 ELPVDSTNNGETNT
+275 
-289 DETPGTWDSE
+289 E

-424 LSESSKI
+424 LSESSKT

-462 SEEKPHEDNISNIG
+462 SEEKPHEDNISSIG

-498 VKSSGV
+498 VKSRGV

-630 QEETTAEPVVAED
+630 QDET
-643 EIIAEPVVSEEET
+643 I
-656 PLADLDFAEPALQE
+656 
-670 EEIIAE
+670 
-676 PAVEDDE
+676 
-683 ITAEPVVAEEETP
+683 AEPVVAEEETP
-696 LADLD
+696 LADPD

-712 TAEPVVAED
+712 TAEPAVTEDGITAEPVVSEEETPLADPDFAEPALQEEEITAEPAEED
-721 ETIAE
+721 DEITAEPVFAEEETIAE
-726 PVVAEDETT
+726 PVVTEDETPLADPDF
-735 AEPVVA
+735 AEPA
-741 EEEII
+741 LQEEEII

-774 EDETPLADP
+774 EN
-783 DFAEPALQEEEITA
+783 EIT
-797 EPAEEDDETIAEPA
+797 
-811 EEDDETIAEPVVTE
+811 
-825 DEITAEPVVVE
+825 
-836 DEITAEPVVAED
+836 
-848 ETTAEPVVAEDETPL
+848 
-863 ADLDFAEP
+863 
-871 ALQEEEIIAEPAE
+871 
-884 EDDEITA
+884 
-891 EPVVAEDETIAE
+891 
-903 PVVVEDETIA
+903 
-913 EPVVVEDET
+913 
-922 IAEPVVEDETPLAD
+922 
-936 LDFAEPA
+936 
-943 LQEEEIIAEPAVE
+943 
-956 EETIAEPVVIEDEI
+956 
-970 TAEPVV
+970 
-976 AEDETIAE
+976 AE

-1006 PVVAEEETP
+1006 PVVAEEETIAEPVVAEEETTAEPVVVEDETIAEPVVSEEETP

-1028 KEIIAEPT
+1028 EEIIAEPAEEDDDT
-1036 VEEEKCGT
+1036 TAEPVVAEEEITAEPVVSEDKTIAEPVVAEEETPLADPDFAEPALQEEEIIAEPAEEEEKCGT

-1330 ITKIEDTNYLDG
+1330 ITKIDDTNYLDG

-1379 TIKDLDINA
+1379 TIKDLDINT

-1397 QESTEEKEPEVE
+1397 QEPTEEKEPEVE

>member
-28 NDTTGDTAVNLEP
+28 NDTTGDTAANLEP

-121 QPSTEINTSEGIEN
+121 QPSTEIKTSEGTEN

-160 FEDDSLAEPDDDNE
+160 FEDDSLAEPDDDNG

-225 SGSIVFAEDREEES
+225 SGSIAFAEDRE
-239 RNIDSK
+239 
-245 ATSDSDTG
+245 
-253 FMPEDISPVHEFEVN
+253 
-268 DTKIENI
+268 
-275 ELPVDSTNNGETNT
+275 
-289 DETPGTWDSE
+289 E

-424 LSESSKI
+424 LSESSKT

-462 SEEKPHEDNISNIG
+462 SEEKPHEDNISSIG

-498 VKSSGV
+498 VKSRGV

-630 QEETTAEPVVAED
+630 Q
-643 EIIAEPVVSEEET
+643 
-656 PLADLDFAEPALQE
+656 
-670 EEIIAE
+670 
-676 PAVEDDE
+676 
-683 ITAEPVVAEEETP
+683 
-696 LADLD
+696 
-701 FAEPALQEEEI
+701 
-712 TAEPVVAED
+712 D

-726 PVVAEDETT
+726 PVVAEE
-735 AEPVVA
+735 
-741 EEEII
+741 
-746 AEPAEEDDEITAE
+746 
-759 PVVVEDETIAEPVVA
+759 
-774 EDETPLADP
+774 ETPLADP

-797 EPAEEDDETIAEPA
+797 EPA
-811 EEDDETIAEPVVTE
+811 VTE
-825 DEITAEPVVVE
+825 DGITAEPVVSE
-836 DEITAEPVVAED
+836 E
-848 ETTAEPVVAEDETPL
+848 ETPL
-863 ADLDFAEP
+863 ADPDFAEP

-884 EDDEITA
+884 
-891 EPVVAEDETIAE
+891 
-903 PVVVEDETIA
+903 
-913 EPVVVEDET
+913 
-922 IAEPVVEDETPLAD
+922 
-936 LDFAEPA
+936 
-943 LQEEEIIAEPAVE
+943 
-956 EETIAEPVVIEDEI
+956 
-970 TAEPVV
+970 
-976 AEDETIAE
+976 
-984 PVVAEDET
+984 
-992 IAEPVVAEDEITAE
+992 
-1006 PVVAEEETP
+1006 
-1015 LADLDFA
+1015 
-1022 EPALQE
+1022 
-1028 KEIIAEPT
+1028 
-1036 VEEEKCGT
+1036 EEEKCGT

-1330 ITKIEDTNYLDG
+1330 ITKIDDTNYLDG

-1379 TIKDLDINA
+1379 TIKDLDINT

-1397 QESTEEKEPEVE
+1397 QEPTEEKEPEVE

>member
-121 QPSTEINTSEGIEN
+121 QPSTEIKTSEGTEN

-146 SPHINIVQDDGAAS
+146 SPHINIVQDDVAAS

-174 SDALPEEQTITVEND
+174 SDSLTEEQTITVEND

-213 AENPENDAESPE
+213 AENPENDTESPE
-225 SGSIVFAEDREEES
+225 SGSIVFAEDR
-239 RNIDSK
+239 D
-245 ATSDSDTG
+245 
-253 FMPEDISPVHEFEVN
+253 
-268 DTKIENI
+268 
-275 ELPVDSTNNGETNT
+275 
-289 DETPGTWDSE
+289 E

-462 SEEKPHEDNISNIG
+462 SEEKPHEDNISSIG

-529 SQSIDKPS
+529 SQSIDRPS

-630 QEETTAEPVVAED
+630 QEETTAEPVVAEEETPLAD
-643 EIIAEPVVSEEET
+643 QDFAEPALQEEEIIAEPAVEEGEITAEPVVVEDETIAEPVVTEEET

-676 PAVEDDE
+676 PAVEEGEITAEPVVSEEETIAEPVVAEDETPLADLDFAEPALQEEEIIAEPAEEDDETIAEPVVVEDE

-701 FAEPALQEEEI
+701 FAEPALQKDETIAEPVVAEDETPLADLDFAEPALQEDETI
-712 TAEPVVAED
+712 AEPVVAED

-726 PVVAEDETT
+726 PVVAEDETPLADLDF
-735 AEPVVA
+735 AEPA
-741 EEEII
+741 LQEEEII
-746 AEPAEEDDEITAE
+746 AEPAEEETIAE

-774 EDETPLADP
+774 EDET
-783 DFAEPALQEEEITA
+783 
-797 EPAEEDDETIAEPA
+797 
-811 EEDDETIAEPVVTE
+811 IAEPVVSE
-825 DEITAEPVVVE
+825 E
-836 DEITAEPVVAED
+836 
-848 ETTAEPVVAEDETPL
+848 ETPL

-903 PVVVEDETIA
+903 PVVAED
-913 EPVVVEDET
+913 
-922 IAEPVVEDETPLAD
+922 
-936 LDFAEPA
+936 
-943 LQEEEIIAEPAVE
+943 
-956 EETIAEPVVIEDEI
+956 DEI

-976 AEDETIAE
+976 AEEETIAE
-984 PVVAEDET
+984 PVVS
-992 IAEPVVAEDEITAE
+992 
-1006 PVVAEEETP
+1006 EEETP

-1028 KEIIAEPT
+1028 EEIIAEPT

-1397 QESTEEKEPEVE
+1397 QEPTEEKEPEVE

>member
-121 QPSTEINTSEGIEN
+121 QPSTEIKTSEGTEN

-146 SPHINIVQDDGAAS
+146 SPHINIVQDDVAAS

-174 SDALPEEQTITVEND
+174 SDSLPEEQTITVEND

-225 SGSIVFAEDREEES
+225 SGSIVFAEDR
-239 RNIDSK
+239 D
-245 ATSDSDTG
+245 
-253 FMPEDISPVHEFEVN
+253 
-268 DTKIENI
+268 
-275 ELPVDSTNNGETNT
+275 
-289 DETPGTWDSE
+289 E

-462 SEEKPHEDNISNIG
+462 SEEKPHEDNISSIG

-537 SGDINLT
+537 SGDIKLT

-579 AGKTPEP
+579 AGKTQEA

-619 QNETVSEETIT
+619 QNETISEETIT
-630 QEETTAEPVVAED
+630 QEETTAEPVVTEE
-643 EIIAEPVVSEEET
+643 EITAEPVIAEEET
-656 PLADLDFAEPALQE
+656 PLADLDFAEPAHQE

-676 PAVEDDE
+676 PAEEDDEITAEPVFAEDE

-712 TAEPVVAED
+712 TAEPA
-721 ETIAE
+721 
-726 PVVAEDETT
+726 
-735 AEPVVA
+735 
-741 EEEII
+741 
-746 AEPAEEDDEITAE
+746 
-759 PVVVEDETIAEPVVA
+759 
-774 EDETPLADP
+774 
-783 DFAEPALQEEEITA
+783 
-797 EPAEEDDETIAEPA
+797 
-811 EEDDETIAEPVVTE
+811 
-825 DEITAEPVVVE
+825 
-836 DEITAEPVVAED
+836 
-848 ETTAEPVVAEDETPL
+848 
-863 ADLDFAEP
+863 
-871 ALQEEEIIAEPAE
+871 
-884 EDDEITA
+884 
-891 EPVVAEDETIAE
+891 
-903 PVVVEDETIA
+903 
-913 EPVVVEDET
+913 
-922 IAEPVVEDETPLAD
+922 
-936 LDFAEPA
+936 
-943 LQEEEIIAEPAVE
+943 
-956 EETIAEPVVIEDEI
+956 
-970 TAEPVV
+970 
-976 AEDETIAE
+976 
-984 PVVAEDET
+984 
-992 IAEPVVAEDEITAE
+992 
-1006 PVVAEEETP
+1006 
-1015 LADLDFA
+1015 
-1022 EPALQE
+1022 
-1028 KEIIAEPT
+1028 

-1068 MFLESTGNS
+1068 MFLESTDNS

-1182 EELTSIRDE
+1182 EELTSIKDE

-1397 QESTEEKEPEVE
+1397 QEPTEEKEPEVE

>member
-121 QPSTEINTSEGIEN
+121 QPSTEIKTSEGTEN

-160 FEDDSLAEPDDDNE
+160 FEDDSLAEPDDDNG
-174 SDALPEEQTITVEND
+174 SDSLPEEQTITVEND

-198 VWESEKT
+198 VWGSEKT

-213 AENPENDAESPE
+213 AENPENDTESPE

-253 FMPEDISPVHEFEVN
+253 FMPEDISPVQEFEVN

-462 SEEKPHEDNISNIG
+462 SEEKPHEDNISSIG

-504 NDGSE
+504 NDDSE

-630 QEETTAEPVVAED
+630 QDETIAEPVVA
-643 EIIAEPVVSEEET
+643 EEET

-712 TAEPVVAED
+712 IAEPAEEETIAEPVVVEDEITAEPVVVEDETPLADLDFAEPALQEEEIIAEPAVEEEITAEPVVAEDEITAEPVVAED

-726 PVVAEDETT
+726 PVVAEE
-735 AEPVVA
+735 
-741 EEEII
+741 
-746 AEPAEEDDEITAE
+746 
-759 PVVVEDETIAEPVVA
+759 
-774 EDETPLADP
+774 ETPLADL

-797 EPAEEDDETIAEPA
+797 EP
-811 EEDDETIAEPVVTE
+811 VV
-825 DEITAEPVVVE
+825 AE

-848 ETTAEPVVAEDETPL
+848 EITTEPVVAEEETPL
-863 ADLDFAEP
+863 ADLDFTEP

-913 EPVVVEDET
+913 EPVV
-922 IAEPVVEDETPLAD
+922 
-936 LDFAEPA
+936 
-943 LQEEEIIAEPAVE
+943 
-956 EETIAEPVVIEDEI
+956 
-970 TAEPVV
+970 
-976 AEDETIAE
+976 
-984 PVVAEDET
+984 AEDET

-1006 PVVAEEETP
+1006 PVVVEDETP

-1028 KEIIAEPT
+1028 EEIIAEPT

-1268 KSGVDEDH
+1268 KSRVDEDH

>member
-121 QPSTEINTSEGIEN
+121 QPSTEIKTSEGTEN
-135 TMPEDT
+135 TMTEDT

-205 SHEADLKD
+205 NHEADLKD

-225 SGSIVFAEDREEES
+225 SGSIVFAEDR
-239 RNIDSK
+239 D
-245 ATSDSDTG
+245 
-253 FMPEDISPVHEFEVN
+253 
-268 DTKIENI
+268 
-275 ELPVDSTNNGETNT
+275 
-289 DETPGTWDSE
+289 E

-310 ELSQIDNM
+310 ELSQNDNM
-318 TPPPRTEKK
+318 TPPPRTVKK

-455 DTEASPV
+455 DTEASPF
-462 SEEKPHEDNISNIG
+462 SEEKPHEDNISSIG

-619 QNETVSEETIT
+619 QNETVSEEAIT
-630 QEETTAEPVVAED
+630 QEETTAEPVVVED
-643 EIIAEPVVSEEET
+643 ETIAEPVVAEEET

-670 EEIIAE
+670 KEIIAE
-676 PAVEDDE
+676 PAEEDDEITAEPVVVEDETIAEPGVAEDETIAEPVVVEDEITAEPVVAEDE

-712 TAEPVVAED
+712 
-721 ETIAE
+721 I
-726 PVVAEDETT
+726 
-735 AEPVVA
+735 
-741 EEEII
+741 
-746 AEPAEEDDEITAE
+746 AE

-783 DFAEPALQEEEITA
+783 DFAEPALQEEEI
-797 EPAEEDDETIAEPA
+797 IAEPA
-811 EEDDETIAEPVVTE
+811 EEDDEITAEPVVAEEETPLADPDFAEPALQE
-825 DEITAEPVVVE
+825 DETIAEPVVVE

-848 ETTAEPVVAEDETPL
+848 ETPL
-863 ADLDFAEP
+863 ADPDFAEP

-891 EPVVAEDETIAE
+891 EPVVAEE
-903 PVVVEDETIA
+903 
-913 EPVVVEDET
+913 
-922 IAEPVVEDETPLAD
+922 ETPLAD
-936 LDFAEPA
+936 PDFAEPA

-956 EETIAEPVVIEDEI
+956 EE
-970 TAEPVV
+970 
-976 AEDETIAE
+976 
-984 PVVAEDET
+984 
-992 IAEPVVAEDEITAE
+992 
-1006 PVVAEEETP
+1006 
-1015 LADLDFA
+1015 
-1022 EPALQE
+1022 
-1028 KEIIAEPT
+1028 
-1036 VEEEKCGT
+1036 KCGT
-1044 EKEADNN
+1044 EKETDNN

-1397 QESTEEKEPEVE
+1397 QEPTEEKEPEVE

>member
-121 QPSTEINTSEGIEN
+121 QPSTEINTSEGTEN

-160 FEDDSLAEPDDDNE
+160 FEDDSLAEPDDDNG

-198 VWESEKT
+198 VWGSEKT

-213 AENPENDAESPE
+213 AENDAESPE

-462 SEEKPHEDNISNIG
+462 SEEKPHEDNISSIG

-643 EIIAEPVVSEEET
+643 EIIAEPVVAEDEIIAEPVVAEDEITAEPVVVEDETPLADLDFAEPALQEEEITAEPVVTEDEITAESVVAEDETIAEPVVAEDETIAEPVVIEEETPLADPDFAEPALQKDEITAEPVVAEDETIAEPVVAEEETPLADLDFAEPALQEEEIIAEPAVEDDETIAEPVVVEDEITAEPVVAEEETPLADLDFAEPAFQEEETIAEPAEEDDETIAEPVVAEDETPLADLDFAEPALQEDEIIAEPAVEDDEITAEPVVVEDETIAEPVVAEEET

-683 ITAEPVVAEEETP
+683 ITAEPVVAE
-696 LADLD
+696 
-701 FAEPALQEEEI
+701 
-712 TAEPVVAED
+712 D

-726 PVVAEDETT
+726 PVVS
-735 AEPVVA
+735 
-741 EEEII
+741 
-746 AEPAEEDDEITAE
+746 
-759 PVVVEDETIAEPVVA
+759 EDETIAESVVA
-774 EDETPLADP
+774 EEETPLADP
-783 DFAEPALQEEEITA
+783 
-797 EPAEEDDETIAEPA
+797 
-811 EEDDETIAEPVVTE
+811 
-825 DEITAEPVVVE
+825 
-836 DEITAEPVVAED
+836 
-848 ETTAEPVVAEDETPL
+848 
-863 ADLDFAEP
+863 
-871 ALQEEEIIAEPAE
+871 
-884 EDDEITA
+884 
-891 EPVVAEDETIAE
+891 
-903 PVVVEDETIA
+903 
-913 EPVVVEDET
+913 
-922 IAEPVVEDETPLAD
+922 
-936 LDFAEPA
+936 DFAEPA

-956 EETIAEPVVIEDEI
+956 EEI

-976 AEDETIAE
+976 I
-984 PVVAEDET
+984 
-992 IAEPVVAEDEITAE
+992 
-1006 PVVAEEETP
+1006 EEETP
-1015 LADLDFA
+1015 LADPDFA

-1028 KEIIAEPT
+1028 EEIIAEPA

-1068 MFLESTGNS
+1068 MFLESTDNS

-1182 EELTSIRDE
+1182 EELTSIKDE

-1397 QESTEEKEPEVE
+1397 QEPTEEKEPEVE

>member
-28 NDTTGDTAVNLEP
+28 NDTTGDTAANLEP

-121 QPSTEINTSEGIEN
+121 QPSTEIKTSEGTEN

-160 FEDDSLAEPDDDNE
+160 FEDDSLAEPDDDNG

-213 AENPENDAESPE
+213 AENDAESPE
-225 SGSIVFAEDREEES
+225 SGSIAFPEDRE
-239 RNIDSK
+239 
-245 ATSDSDTG
+245 
-253 FMPEDISPVHEFEVN
+253 
-268 DTKIENI
+268 
-275 ELPVDSTNNGETNT
+275 
-289 DETPGTWDSE
+289 E

-462 SEEKPHEDNISNIG
+462 SEEKPHEDNISSIG

-485 FDTESTGSETPET
+485 FDTEFAGSETPET
-498 VKSSGV
+498 VKASGV

-619 QNETVSEETIT
+619 QNETISEETIT
-630 QEETTAEPVVAED
+630 QEET
-643 EIIAEPVVSEEET
+643 
-656 PLADLDFAEPALQE
+656 
-670 EEIIAE
+670 
-676 PAVEDDE
+676 
-683 ITAEPVVAEEETP
+683 
-696 LADLD
+696 
-701 FAEPALQEEEI
+701 
-712 TAEPVVAED
+712 
-721 ETIAE
+721 
-726 PVVAEDETT
+726 
-735 AEPVVA
+735 
-741 EEEII
+741 
-746 AEPAEEDDEITAE
+746 
-759 PVVVEDETIAEPVVA
+759 
-774 EDETPLADP
+774 
-783 DFAEPALQEEEITA
+783 
-797 EPAEEDDETIAEPA
+797 
-811 EEDDETIAEPVVTE
+811 
-825 DEITAEPVVVE
+825 
-836 DEITAEPVVAED
+836 
-848 ETTAEPVVAEDETPL
+848 
-863 ADLDFAEP
+863 
-871 ALQEEEIIAEPAE
+871 
-884 EDDEITA
+884 
-891 EPVVAEDETIAE
+891 
-903 PVVVEDETIA
+903 
-913 EPVVVEDET
+913 
-922 IAEPVVEDETPLAD
+922 
-936 LDFAEPA
+936 
-943 LQEEEIIAEPAVE
+943 
-956 EETIAEPVVIEDEI
+956 
-970 TAEPVV
+970 
-976 AEDETIAE
+976 
-984 PVVAEDET
+984 
-992 IAEPVVAEDEITAE
+992 TAE

-1028 KEIIAEPT
+1028 KEIIAEPAVEEGEIT
-1036 VEEEKCGT
+1036 AEPVVVEDETIAEPVVTEEETPLADLDFAEPALQEEEIVAEPAVEEGEITAEPVVVEDETIAEPVVTEEETPLADLDFAEPALQEKEIIAEPAEEDDETTAEPVVAEDETIAEPAVEEDEITVEPVVAEDETIAEPVVAEDETIAEPVVTEDEITAEPVVAEDETPLADPDFAEPALQEDEIIAEPAVTEDEITAEPVVAEDETPLADLDFAEPALQEEETIAEPVVAEDETIAEPVVAEEETPLADLDFAEPALQEEEIIAEPAVEEEKCGT

-1059 NSETADVSD
+1059 NTETADVSD

-1162 GSEPALDKTNEE
+1162 GSEPAQDKTNEE

-1208 ASQVEES
+1208 GSQVEES

-1379 TIKDLDINA
+1379 TIKDLDINT

-1397 QESTEEKEPEVE
+1397 QEPTEEKEPEVE

>member
-121 QPSTEINTSEGIEN
+121 QPSTEIKTSEGTEN

-160 FEDDSLAEPDDDNE
+160 FEDDSLAEPDDDNG
-174 SDALPEEQTITVEND
+174 SDVLPEEQTITVEND

-198 VWESEKT
+198 VWGSEKT

-225 SGSIVFAEDREEES
+225 SGSIAFAEDRE
-239 RNIDSK
+239 
-245 ATSDSDTG
+245 
-253 FMPEDISPVHEFEVN
+253 
-268 DTKIENI
+268 
-275 ELPVDSTNNGETNT
+275 
-289 DETPGTWDSE
+289 E

-485 FDTESTGSETPET
+485 FDTESAGSETPET
-498 VKSSGV
+498 VKASGV

-608 LDSDSPSKKSE
+608 LDSDSPSQKSE
-619 QNETVSEETIT
+619 PNETVSEETIT
-630 QEETTAEPVVAED
+630 QE
-643 EIIAEPVVSEEET
+643 
-656 PLADLDFAEPALQE
+656 
-670 EEIIAE
+670 
-676 PAVEDDE
+676 
-683 ITAEPVVAEEETP
+683 
-696 LADLD
+696 
-701 FAEPALQEEEI
+701 
-712 TAEPVVAED
+712 
-721 ETIAE
+721 
-726 PVVAEDETT
+726 
-735 AEPVVA
+735 
-741 EEEII
+741 
-746 AEPAEEDDEITAE
+746 
-759 PVVVEDETIAEPVVA
+759 
-774 EDETPLADP
+774 
-783 DFAEPALQEEEITA
+783 
-797 EPAEEDDETIAEPA
+797 
-811 EEDDETIAEPVVTE
+811 
-825 DEITAEPVVVE
+825 
-836 DEITAEPVVAED
+836 

-871 ALQEEEIIAEPAE
+871 ALQEEEIIAEPAVE
-884 EDDEITA
+884 EGEITA
-891 EPVVAEDETIAE
+891 EPVVAEDE
-903 PVVVEDETIA
+903 
-913 EPVVVEDET
+913 
-922 IAEPVVEDETPLAD
+922 
-936 LDFAEPA
+936 
-943 LQEEEIIAEPAVE
+943 
-956 EETIAEPVVIEDEI
+956 I

-976 AEDETIAE
+976 T
-984 PVVAEDET
+984 
-992 IAEPVVAEDEITAE
+992 EDEITAE

-1015 LADLDFA
+1015 LADPDFAEPALQEEEIIAEPAEEDDETIAEPVVVEDEITAEPVIAEDETIAEPVVTEDEITAEPVVAEDEIIAEPVVVEDEITAEPVVAEEETPLADPDFAEPALQEEEIIAEPAVTEDEITAEPVVAEEETIAEPVVAEEETPLANLDFA

-1028 KEIIAEPT
+1028 EEITAEPA

-1059 NSETADVSD
+1059 NTETADVSD
-1068 MFLESTGNS
+1068 MFLESTDNS

-1379 TIKDLDINA
+1379 TIKDLDINT

-1397 QESTEEKEPEVE
+1397 QEPTEEKEPEVE

>member
-121 QPSTEINTSEGIEN
+121 QPSTEIKTSEGTEN

-141 GSSKE
+141 GPSKE

-160 FEDDSLAEPDDDNE
+160 FEDDSLAEPDDDNG
-174 SDALPEEQTITVEND
+174 SDSLPEEQTITVEND

-198 VWESEKT
+198 VWGSEKT

-225 SGSIVFAEDREEES
+225 SGSIVFAEDR
-239 RNIDSK
+239 D
-245 ATSDSDTG
+245 
-253 FMPEDISPVHEFEVN
+253 
-268 DTKIENI
+268 
-275 ELPVDSTNNGETNT
+275 
-289 DETPGTWDSE
+289 E

-310 ELSQIDNM
+310 ELSQINNM
-318 TPPPRTEKK
+318 TPPPRAEKK

-443 DLSEIEGFEMFD
+443 DLSEIKGFEMFD

-462 SEEKPHEDNISNIG
+462 SEEKPHEDNISSIG

-485 FDTESTGSETPET
+485 FDTEFAGSETPET

-608 LDSDSPSKKSE
+608 LDSDSPSQKSE
-619 QNETVSEETIT
+619 PNETVSEETIT
-630 QEETTAEPVVAED
+630 QEETTAEPVVAE
-643 EIIAEPVVSEEET
+643 EET
-656 PLADLDFAEPALQE
+656 PW
-670 EEIIAE
+670 
-676 PAVEDDE
+676 
-683 ITAEPVVAEEETP
+683 
-696 LADLD
+696 
-701 FAEPALQEEEI
+701 
-712 TAEPVVAED
+712 
-721 ETIAE
+721 
-726 PVVAEDETT
+726 
-735 AEPVVA
+735 
-741 EEEII
+741 
-746 AEPAEEDDEITAE
+746 
-759 PVVVEDETIAEPVVA
+759 
-774 EDETPLADP
+774 ADP
-783 DFAEPALQEEEITA
+783 
-797 EPAEEDDETIAEPA
+797 
-811 EEDDETIAEPVVTE
+811 
-825 DEITAEPVVVE
+825 
-836 DEITAEPVVAED
+836 
-848 ETTAEPVVAEDETPL
+848 
-863 ADLDFAEP
+863 DFAEP

-891 EPVVAEDETIAE
+891 EPVVAEDEITAEPVVAEDETIAE
-903 PVVVEDETIA
+903 PVIADDETIAEPVIAEDETIAEPVIAEDETIA
-913 EPVVVEDET
+913 EPVVAEDET
-922 IAEPVVEDETPLAD
+922 IAEPVVTEDETIAEPVVAEDETIAEPVVAEEEITAEPVVAEEEITAEPVVVEDEITAEPVVVEDEITAEPVVAEDETPLADPDFAEPALQEEEIIAEPAEEDDETIAEPVVPEEETPLAD

-956 EETIAEPVVIEDEI
+956 EDEI

-984 PVVAEDET
+984 PVVTED
-992 IAEPVVAEDEITAE
+992 
-1006 PVVAEEETP
+1006 ETP

-1028 KEIIAEPT
+1028 DETIAEPVVT
-1036 VEEEKCGT
+1036 EEETPLADQDFAEPALQEKEITAEPVVAEEKTPLADPDFAEPALQEEETIAEPAEEEEKCGT

-1068 MFLESTGNS
+1068 MFLESTDNS

-1162 GSEPALDKTNEE
+1162 GSEPAQDKTNEE

-1196 SELNNLKSVDTT
+1196 SELSNLKSVDTT

-1397 QESTEEKEPEVE
+1397 QEPTEEKEPEVE

>member
-108 VKDEEITEADFEI
+108 VKEEEITEADFEI
-121 QPSTEINTSEGIEN
+121 QPSTEIKTSEGTEN

-198 VWESEKT
+198 VWGSEKT

-225 SGSIVFAEDREEES
+225 SGSIVFAEDRE
-239 RNIDSK
+239 
-245 ATSDSDTG
+245 
-253 FMPEDISPVHEFEVN
+253 
-268 DTKIENI
+268 
-275 ELPVDSTNNGETNT
+275 
-289 DETPGTWDSE
+289 E

-462 SEEKPHEDNISNIG
+462 SEEKPHEDNISSIG

-485 FDTESTGSETPET
+485 FDTEFAGSETPET
-498 VKSSGV
+498 VKASGV

-579 AGKTPEP
+579 AGKTQEP

-630 QEETTAEPVVAED
+630 QEETTAEPVVAEE
-643 EIIAEPVVSEEET
+643 EITAEPVVSEDET

-676 PAVEDDE
+676 PAVEE
-683 ITAEPVVAEEETP
+683 G
-696 LADLD
+696 
-701 FAEPALQEEEI
+701 
-712 TAEPVVAED
+712 
-721 ETIAE
+721 
-726 PVVAEDETT
+726 
-735 AEPVVA
+735 
-741 EEEII
+741 
-746 AEPAEEDDEITAE
+746 EITAE
-759 PVVVEDETIAEPVVA
+759 PVVVEEEITSEPVVA
-774 EDETPLADP
+774 EEETPLADP

-797 EPAEEDDETIAEPA
+797 EPAEEDDEIT
-811 EEDDETIAEPVVTE
+811 AEPVVTE
-825 DEITAEPVVVE
+825 DEITAEPVVAEEETPLADPDFAEPALQEEEIIAEPAVEE

-848 ETTAEPVVAEDETPL
+848 EITAEPVVVENEITAEPAVEEEITAEPVVTEEETPLADLDFAEPALQEDETIAEPVVAEDEITAEPAVEEDEITAEPVVSEEETPLADLDFAEPTLQEDETIAEPVVAEDETPLADLDFAEPALQEEEITAEPAVEEDEITAEPVVAEDETPL

-884 EDDEITA
+884 EDDE
-891 EPVVAEDETIAE
+891 
-903 PVVVEDETIA
+903 
-913 EPVVVEDET
+913 
-922 IAEPVVEDETPLAD
+922 
-936 LDFAEPA
+936 
-943 LQEEEIIAEPAVE
+943 
-956 EETIAEPVVIEDEI
+956 
-970 TAEPVV
+970 
-976 AEDETIAE
+976 
-984 PVVAEDET
+984 T

-1006 PVVAEEETP
+1006 PVVSEEETP
-1015 LADLDFA
+1015 LADPDFA

-1028 KEIIAEPT
+1028 EETIAEPA

-1044 EKEADNN
+1044 EKETDNN

-1068 MFLESTGNS
+1068 MFLESTDNS

-1196 SELNNLKSVDTT
+1196 SELSNLKSVDTT

-1397 QESTEEKEPEVE
+1397 QEPTEEKEPEVE

>member
-121 QPSTEINTSEGIEN
+121 QPSTEIKTSEGIEN

-160 FEDDSLAEPDDDNE
+160 FEDDSLAEPDDDNG
-174 SDALPEEQTITVEND
+174 SDSLPEEQTITVEND

-213 AENPENDAESPE
+213 AENDAESPE

-424 LSESSKI
+424 LSETSKI

-462 SEEKPHEDNISNIG
+462 SEEKPHEDNISSIG

-630 QEETTAEPVVAED
+630 QEEKTAEPVVAED
-643 EIIAEPVVSEEET
+643 EI
-656 PLADLDFAEPALQE
+656 
-670 EEIIAE
+670 
-676 PAVEDDE
+676 
-683 ITAEPVVAEEETP
+683 
-696 LADLD
+696 
-701 FAEPALQEEEI
+701 
-712 TAEPVVAED
+712 
-721 ETIAE
+721 
-726 PVVAEDETT
+726 
-735 AEPVVA
+735 
-741 EEEII
+741 
-746 AEPAEEDDEITAE
+746 TAE
-759 PVVVEDETIAEPVVA
+759 PVVV
-774 EDETPLADP
+774 
-783 DFAEPALQEEEITA
+783 
-797 EPAEEDDETIAEPA
+797 
-811 EEDDETIAEPVVTE
+811 
-825 DEITAEPVVVE
+825 
-836 DEITAEPVVAED
+836 
-848 ETTAEPVVAEDETPL
+848 EDETPL

-891 EPVVAEDETIAE
+891 EPVVAEDEIISE
-903 PVVVEDETIA
+903 PVVA
-913 EPVVVEDET
+913 
-922 IAEPVVEDETPLAD
+922 EDETPLAD

-956 EETIAEPVVIEDEI
+956 DDETTAEPVVAEDETIAEPVVAEDETPLADLDFAEPALQEEEIIAEPAEEDEI

-992 IAEPVVAEDEITAE
+992 IAEPVVVEDEITAE

-1028 KEIIAEPT
+1028 EEIIAEPTEEDDEITAEPVVAEDETPLADLDFAEPALQEEEIIAEPT

-1330 ITKIEDTNYLDG
+1330 ITRIEDTNYLDG

>member
-213 AENPENDAESPE
+213 AENDAESPE
-225 SGSIVFAEDREEES
+225 SGSIVFAEDR
-239 RNIDSK
+239 D
-245 ATSDSDTG
+245 
-253 FMPEDISPVHEFEVN
+253 
-268 DTKIENI
+268 
-275 ELPVDSTNNGETNT
+275 
-289 DETPGTWDSE
+289 E

-327 ESSGDGMEEI
+327 EISGDGMEEI

-462 SEEKPHEDNISNIG
+462 SEEKPHEDNISSIG

-569 EISVPIYIED
+569 EISVPIHIED

-630 QEETTAEPVVAED
+630 QEEK
-643 EIIAEPVVSEEET
+643 
-656 PLADLDFAEPALQE
+656 
-670 EEIIAE
+670 
-676 PAVEDDE
+676 
-683 ITAEPVVAEEETP
+683 
-696 LADLD
+696 
-701 FAEPALQEEEI
+701 
-712 TAEPVVAED
+712 
-721 ETIAE
+721 
-726 PVVAEDETT
+726 
-735 AEPVVA
+735 
-741 EEEII
+741 
-746 AEPAEEDDEITAE
+746 
-759 PVVVEDETIAEPVVA
+759 
-774 EDETPLADP
+774 
-783 DFAEPALQEEEITA
+783 
-797 EPAEEDDETIAEPA
+797 
-811 EEDDETIAEPVVTE
+811 
-825 DEITAEPVVVE
+825 
-836 DEITAEPVVAED
+836 
-848 ETTAEPVVAEDETPL
+848 TAEPVVAEDETPL

-913 EPVVVEDET
+913 EPVV
-922 IAEPVVEDETPLAD
+922 
-936 LDFAEPA
+936 
-943 LQEEEIIAEPAVE
+943 
-956 EETIAEPVVIEDEI
+956 
-970 TAEPVV
+970 
-976 AEDETIAE
+976 AEDETI
-984 PVVAEDET
+984 
-992 IAEPVVAEDEITAE
+992 AE

-1028 KEIIAEPT
+1028 EEIIR
-1036 VEEEKCGT
+1036 
-1044 EKEADNN
+1044 NN
-1051 KQEQVEAV
+1051 RR
-1059 NSETADVSD
+1059 TCC
-1068 MFLESTGNS
+1068 
-1077 ENTSETMKDLDIPPA
+1077 
-1092 LGEPGDKETVE
+1092 
-1103 INTPKLDI
+1103 
-1111 TNPFDDSLENTEG
+1111 
-1124 DSDTK
+1124 
-1129 ENEKVESE
+1129 
-1137 ENMNNDFD
+1137 
-1145 DVKAVE
+1145 
-1151 QDLLDTETKDT
+1151 
-1162 GSEPALDKTNEE
+1162 
-1174 TTVLRKIA
+1174 R
-1182 EELTSIRDE
+1182 
-1191 ITTLK
+1191 
-1196 SELNNLKSVDTT
+1196 
-1208 ASQVEES
+1208 
-1215 VQSGDDAGEVSI
+1215 
-1227 PTSQNDSENSG
+1227 
-1238 FFADD
+1238 
-1243 DTDES
+1243 
-1248 IALTGDELNNI
+1248 
-1259 LTTADFTEE
+1259 
-1268 KSGVDEDH
+1268 
-1276 PVNDDS
+1276 
-1282 GEPEE
+1282 
-1287 VKTEDVDEGISDF
+1287 
-1300 EKELLENDEKTFDEE
+1300 
-1315 KAFEDPAYDTVEPVP
+1315 
-1330 ITKIEDTNYLDG
+1330 
-1342 EDEALPAEELA
+1342 
-1353 IDEGEIP
+1353 
-1360 EIDFN
+1360 
-1365 DEVLVEPEETEISD
+1365 
-1379 TIKDLDINA
+1379 
-1388 KTPEIDTVT
+1388 
-1397 QESTEEKEPEVE
+1397 
-1409 KEDNGVFTE
+1409 
-1418 ELKGEIKTVLA
+1418 
-1429 YMDQLLENLPE
+1429 
-1440 SKIEEFA
+1440 
-1447 KSEHFHVYKKLF
+1447 
-1459 DELGLS
+1459 

>member
-70 AETETAEPDETGVQ
+70 VETETAEPDETGVQ

-121 QPSTEINTSEGIEN
+121 QPSTEIKTSEGTEN

-174 SDALPEEQTITVEND
+174 SDVLPEEQTITVEND

-213 AENPENDAESPE
+213 AENDAESPE
-225 SGSIVFAEDREEES
+225 SGSIAFAEDR
-239 RNIDSK
+239 D
-245 ATSDSDTG
+245 
-253 FMPEDISPVHEFEVN
+253 
-268 DTKIENI
+268 
-275 ELPVDSTNNGETNT
+275 
-289 DETPGTWDSE
+289 E

-424 LSESSKI
+424 LSESSKT
-431 SGKTEQTGSTDF
+431 SGKTEQTGSTNF

-462 SEEKPHEDNISNIG
+462 SEEKPHEDNISSIG

-516 DILSEIGPSANQG
+516 DILSEMGPSANQG

-579 AGKTPEP
+579 AGKTQEP

-643 EIIAEPVVSEEET
+643 ETIAEPVV
-656 PLADLDFAEPALQE
+656 
-670 EEIIAE
+670 
-676 PAVEDDE
+676 VED
-683 ITAEPVVAEEETP
+683 
-696 LADLD
+696 
-701 FAEPALQEEEI
+701 EI

-721 ETIAE
+721 ETI
-726 PVVAEDETT
+726 
-735 AEPVVA
+735 
-741 EEEII
+741 
-746 AEPAEEDDEITAE
+746 AE

-774 EDETPLADP
+774 EDET
-783 DFAEPALQEEEITA
+783 I
-797 EPAEEDDETIAEPA
+797 
-811 EEDDETIAEPVVTE
+811 
-825 DEITAEPVVVE
+825 
-836 DEITAEPVVAED
+836 
-848 ETTAEPVVAEDETPL
+848 AEPVVAEDETPL

-884 EDDEITA
+884 EDDETIAEPVVAEEETTA
-891 EPVVAEDETIAE
+891 EPVVTEDETIAE
-903 PVVVEDETIA
+903 PAEED
-913 EPVVVEDET
+913 
-922 IAEPVVEDETPLAD
+922 
-936 LDFAEPA
+936 
-943 LQEEEIIAEPAVE
+943 
-956 EETIAEPVVIEDEI
+956 DEI

-992 IAEPVVAEDEITAE
+992 PLADPDFAEPALQEEEIIAEPAVTEDDEITAE
-1006 PVVAEEETP
+1006 PVVAEEETTAEPVVTEDETIAEPAEEDDEITAEPVVAEDETIAEPVVAEDETP
-1015 LADLDFA
+1015 LADPDFA

-1028 KEIIAEPT
+1028 EEIIAEPA
-1036 VEEEKCGT
+1036 EEDEKCGT

-1388 KTPEIDTVT
+1388 KTPEINTVT
-1397 QESTEEKEPEVE
+1397 QEPTEEKEPEVE

>member
-121 QPSTEINTSEGIEN
+121 QPSTEIKTSEGTEN

-146 SPHINIVQDDGAAS
+146 SPHINIVQDDVAAS
-160 FEDDSLAEPDDDNE
+160 LEVDSLAEPDDDNE

-205 SHEADLKD
+205 GHEADLKD

-225 SGSIVFAEDREEES
+225 SGSIAFAEDR
-239 RNIDSK
+239 D
-245 ATSDSDTG
+245 
-253 FMPEDISPVHEFEVN
+253 
-268 DTKIENI
+268 
-275 ELPVDSTNNGETNT
+275 
-289 DETPGTWDSE
+289 E

-462 SEEKPHEDNISNIG
+462 SEEKPHEDNISSIG

-485 FDTESTGSETPET
+485 FDTEFAGSETPET
-498 VKSSGV
+498 VKSSGG

-579 AGKTPEP
+579 AGKTPEA
-586 SKPNNAPSPGD
+586 SNPNNAPSPGD

-619 QNETVSEETIT
+619 PNETVSEETIT
-630 QEETTAEPVVAED
+630 QEETIAEPFVAEDETIAEPVVAED
-643 EIIAEPVVSEEET
+643 ETIAEPVVSEEET

-670 EEIIAE
+670 K
-676 PAVEDDE
+676 
-683 ITAEPVVAEEETP
+683 
-696 LADLD
+696 
-701 FAEPALQEEEI
+701 
-712 TAEPVVAED
+712 
-721 ETIAE
+721 
-726 PVVAEDETT
+726 
-735 AEPVVA
+735 
-741 EEEII
+741 
-746 AEPAEEDDEITAE
+746 EITAE

-774 EDETPLADP
+774 EDETIAEPVVAEEETPWADL
-783 DFAEPALQEEEITA
+783 DFAEPALQEEEI
-797 EPAEEDDETIAEPA
+797 IAEPA
-811 EEDDETIAEPVVTE
+811 VEEETTAEPVVAEDETIAEPVVVE
-825 DEITAEPVVVE
+825 EEAIAEPAEEDDEITAEPVVVE

-848 ETTAEPVVAEDETPL
+848 ETIAEPVVAEDETIAEPVVSEEETPL

-891 EPVVAEDETIAE
+891 EPVV
-903 PVVVEDETIA
+903 VEDEK
-913 EPVVVEDET
+913 
-922 IAEPVVEDETPLAD
+922 
-936 LDFAEPA
+936 
-943 LQEEEIIAEPAVE
+943 
-956 EETIAEPVVIEDEI
+956 
-970 TAEPVV
+970 
-976 AEDETIAE
+976 
-984 PVVAEDET
+984 
-992 IAEPVVAEDEITAE
+992 
-1006 PVVAEEETP
+1006 P

-1028 KEIIAEPT
+1028 KEIIAEPA

-1379 TIKDLDINA
+1379 TIKDLDINT

-1397 QESTEEKEPEVE
+1397 QEPTEEKEPEVE

>member
-121 QPSTEINTSEGIEN
+121 QPSTEIKTSEGTEN

-146 SPHINIVQDDGAAS
+146 SPHINIVQDDVAAS
-160 FEDDSLAEPDDDNE
+160 FEDDSLAEPDDDNG
-174 SDALPEEQTITVEND
+174 SDSLPEEQTITVEND

-213 AENPENDAESPE
+213 AENPENDTESPE

-239 RNIDSK
+239 RNIDSM

-289 DETPGTWDSE
+289 DETPGPRDSE

-455 DTEASPV
+455 DTEVSPV
-462 SEEKPHEDNISNIG
+462 SEEKPHEDNISSIG

-630 QEETTAEPVVAED
+630 QDEITAEPVVAED
-643 EIIAEPVVSEEET
+643 EITAEPVVAEDETIAEPVVAEDET

-676 PAVEDDE
+676 PAEEDDE
-683 ITAEPVVAEEETP
+683 ITAEPVVAE
-696 LADLD
+696 DK
-701 FAEPALQEEEI
+701 
-712 TAEPVVAED
+712 
-721 ETIAE
+721 TI
-726 PVVAEDETT
+726 
-735 AEPVVA
+735 
-741 EEEII
+741 
-746 AEPAEEDDEITAE
+746 
-759 PVVVEDETIAEPVVA
+759 
-774 EDETPLADP
+774 
-783 DFAEPALQEEEITA
+783 
-797 EPAEEDDETIAEPA
+797 
-811 EEDDETIAEPVVTE
+811 
-825 DEITAEPVVVE
+825 AEPVVVE

-884 EDDEITA
+884 E
-891 EPVVAEDETIAE
+891 
-903 PVVVEDETIA
+903 
-913 EPVVVEDET
+913 
-922 IAEPVVEDETPLAD
+922 
-936 LDFAEPA
+936 
-943 LQEEEIIAEPAVE
+943 
-956 EETIAEPVVIEDEI
+956 
-970 TAEPVV
+970 
-976 AEDETIAE
+976 ETIAE

-1028 KEIIAEPT
+1028 EEIIAEPAVEDDET
-1036 VEEEKCGT
+1036 IAEPVVTEDEITAEPVVTEDETIAEPVAAEDETIAEPVFAEDEITAEPVVAEEETPLADLDFAEPALQEEEITAEPAVEEEKCGT

-1068 MFLESTGNS
+1068 MFLESTDNS

-1268 KSGVDEDH
+1268 KSGVNEDH

-1397 QESTEEKEPEVE
+1397 QEPTEEKEPEVE